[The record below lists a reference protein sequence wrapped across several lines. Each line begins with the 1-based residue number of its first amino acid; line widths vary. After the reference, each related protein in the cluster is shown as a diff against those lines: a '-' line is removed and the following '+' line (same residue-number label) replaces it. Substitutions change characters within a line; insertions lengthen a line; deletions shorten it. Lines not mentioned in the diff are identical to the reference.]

1 MSQEYTEDKE
11 VKLTKL
17 SSGRRLLE
25 AMLILCSLFAIWL
38 MAALLSFNPS
48 DPSWSQTAW
57 HEPIHNLG
65 GAPGA
70 WLADTLFFIF
80 GVMAYTIPVIIIGG
94 CWFAWRH
101 QENDEYID
109 YFAVS
114 LRLIGALALI
124 LTSCGLAA
132 INADDI
138 WYFASGGVIGSLL
151 STTLQPLL
159 HSSGGTIA
167 LLCIWAAGL
176 TLFTGWSWVSIAE
189 KLGGGILSVLTFA
202 SNRTRRDDT
211 WVDEGEYEDE
221 EEEYDDE
228 EAARPQESR
237 RARILR
243 GALARRKRLA
253 EKFTNPMG
261 RKTDAA
267 LFSGKRMDDGEE
279 VVQYSASG
287 APVAADDVLFS
298 GASAARPA
306 EDDVLF
312 SGASAVRPGDFDP
325 YDPLLNGHSIAEPV
339 SAAAAATAAP
349 QAWAESPVGHHGAA
363 PAYQPEAS
371 YPPQQAY
378 QPEPAPFQ
386 QAAYQP
392 PAGQTAPQAY
402 QPEPAPYQQPVY
414 DPRAGQP
421 APQAYQPEPA
431 PYQQPA
437 YDPYAGQPAPQAYQP
452 EPAPYQQPAYDP
464 HAGQPAPQAYQPEP
478 APYQQPAYDPY
489 AGQPAPQAYQPEP
502 APYQQPA
509 YDPYAG
515 QPAPQAYQPEPAP
528 YQQPAYDPHAGQ
540 PAPQAYQPEPAPY
553 QQPAYDPYAGQPA
566 PQAYQPE
573 PAPYQQPTYDPYA
586 GQPAPQTYQQPAYD
600 PHAGQ
605 PAPQTYQQPA
615 YDPHAGQPAP
625 QPYQPEPAAYQPQ
638 SAPVPPP
645 EPEPEVVQEEVKRPP
660 LYYFEEVEEKRAR
673 ERELLASW
681 YQPIPEP
688 ESPIATKP
696 LTPPTTASKPP
707 VETTVVS
714 AVAAGV
720 HQATAASGGAA
731 ATTSSTAASAA
742 ATPLFSPASSGP
754 RVQVK
759 EGIGPKLPRPNRV
772 RVPTRRELASYGIK
786 LPSQREAEQ
795 RARQAERDPHYD
807 DELLSDEEADAMEQ
821 DELARQFAATQQQR
835 YGHRWED
842 DNATDDDEA
851 DAAAEAEL
859 ARQFAA
865 TQQQRYAT
873 EQPPGANPFS
883 PADYEF
889 SPMKTLVN
897 DGPSE
902 PLFTP
907 TPEVQ
912 PQQPAQ
918 RYQQPAAAPQQ
929 GYQPAQHQPIHHQPV
944 PPQPQS
950 YPTASQPVQPQQPV
964 APQGHQPAAPAPQES
979 LIHPLLMRNGDSR
992 PLQKPTTPLPSL
1004 DLLTPPPSEVEPVDT
1019 FALEQM
1025 ARLVEAR
1032 LADFRIK
1039 ADVVNYSPGPVIT
1052 RFELNLAPGVKAA
1065 RISNLSRDLAR
1076 SLSTVAVRVVEVIP
1090 GKPYV
1095 GLELPNKKRQTVYLR
1110 EVLDNAKFRDN
1121 PSPLTV
1127 VLGKDIAGD
1136 PVVADLAKMPH
1147 LLVAGTTG
1155 SGKSVGVNAMILSM
1169 LYKAQPEDVRFIMI
1183 DPKMLE
1189 LSVYEG
1195 IPHLL
1200 TEVVTDMKDAANALR
1215 WSVNEMERRY
1225 KLMSALGV
1233 RNLAG
1238 YNEKI
1243 AEAARMGR
1251 PIPDPY
1257 WKPGDSMDAVHPVLE
1272 KLPYIVVLVDEFAD
1286 LMMTVGKKVEE
1297 LIARLAQKARA
1308 AGIHL
1313 VLATQ
1318 RPSVD
1323 VITGLI
1329 KANIPTRIAFTV
1341 SSKID
1346 SRTILDQGGA
1356 ESLLGMG
1363 DMLYSGPNSTTPV
1376 RVHGAFVRDQEVHA
1390 VVQDWKARG
1399 RPQYVD
1405 GITSDSESEGGGGGF
1420 DGGEELDPL
1429 FDQAVNF
1436 VTEKRKAS
1444 ISGVQRQFRIG
1455 YNRAARII
1463 EQMEAQGIV
1472 SEQGHNGNR
1481 EVLAPPPFE

>member
-1 MSQEYTEDKE
+1 
-11 VKLTKL
+11 
-17 SSGRRLLE
+17 
-25 AMLILCSLFAIWL
+25 
-38 MAALLSFNPS
+38 P
-48 DPSWSQTAW
+48 
-57 HEPIHNLG
+57 
-65 GAPGA
+65 
-70 WLADTLFFIF
+70 
-80 GVMAYTIPVIIIGG
+80 
-94 CWFAWRH
+94 
-101 QENDEYID
+101 
-109 YFAVS
+109 
-114 LRLIGALALI
+114 
-124 LTSCGLAA
+124 
-132 INADDI
+132 
-138 WYFASGGVIGSLL
+138 
-151 STTLQPLL
+151 
-159 HSSGGTIA
+159 
-167 LLCIWAAGL
+167 
-176 TLFTGWSWVSIAE
+176 
-189 KLGGGILSVLTFA
+189 
-202 SNRTRRDDT
+202 
-211 WVDEGEYEDE
+211 
-221 EEEYDDE
+221 
-228 EAARPQESR
+228 
-237 RARILR
+237 
-243 GALARRKRLA
+243 
-253 EKFTNPMG
+253 
-261 RKTDAA
+261 
-267 LFSGKRMDDGEE
+267 
-279 VVQYSASG
+279 
-287 APVAADDVLFS
+287 
-298 GASAARPA
+298 
-306 EDDVLF
+306 
-312 SGASAVRPGDFDP
+312 
-325 YDPLLNGHSIAEPV
+325 
-339 SAAAAATAAP
+339 
-349 QAWAESPVGHHGAA
+349 
-363 PAYQPEAS
+363 
-371 YPPQQAY
+371 
-378 QPEPAPFQ
+378 
-386 QAAYQP
+386 
-392 PAGQTAPQAY
+392 
-402 QPEPAPYQQPVY
+402 
-414 DPRAGQP
+414 
-421 APQAYQPEPA
+421 
-431 PYQQPA
+431 
-437 YDPYAGQPAPQAYQP
+437 
-452 EPAPYQQPAYDP
+452 
-464 HAGQPAPQAYQPEP
+464 
-478 APYQQPAYDPY
+478 
-489 AGQPAPQAYQPEP
+489 
-502 APYQQPA
+502 
-509 YDPYAG
+509 
-515 QPAPQAYQPEPAP
+515 
-528 YQQPAYDPHAGQ
+528 
-540 PAPQAYQPEPAPY
+540 
-553 QQPAYDPYAGQPA
+553 
-566 PQAYQPE
+566 
-573 PAPYQQPTYDPYA
+573 
-586 GQPAPQTYQQPAYD
+586 
-600 PHAGQ
+600 
-605 PAPQTYQQPA
+605 
-615 YDPHAGQPAP
+615 
-625 QPYQPEPAAYQPQ
+625 
-638 SAPVPPP
+638 
-645 EPEPEVVQEEVKRPP
+645 
-660 LYYFEEVEEKRAR
+660 
-673 ERELLASW
+673 
-681 YQPIPEP
+681 
-688 ESPIATKP
+688 
-696 LTPPTTASKPP
+696 
-707 VETTVVS
+707 
-714 AVAAGV
+714 
-720 HQATAASGGAA
+720 
-731 ATTSSTAASAA
+731 
-742 ATPLFSPASSGP
+742 
-754 RVQVK
+754 QVK
-759 EGIGPKLPRPNRV
+759 EGIGPQLPRPNRV

-786 LPSQREAEQ
+786 LPSQRIAEEKAREAERNQ
-795 RARQAERDPHYD
+795 YETGVQ
-807 DELLSDEEADAMEQ
+807 LTDEEIDAMHQ
-821 DELARQFAATQQQR
+821 DELARQFAQSQQHRYGETYQHDTQQA
-835 YGHRWED
+835 ED
-842 DNATDDDEA
+842 DDT
-851 DAAAEAEL
+851 AAEAEL

-865 TQQQRYAT
+865 SQQQRYSG
-873 EQPPGANPFS
+873 EQPAGAQPFS
-883 PADYEF
+883 LDDLDF
-889 SPMKTLVN
+889 SPMKVLV
-897 DGPSE
+897 DEGPHE

-907 TPEVQ
+907 GVMPESTPV
-912 PQQPAQ
+912 
-918 RYQQPAAAPQQ
+918 
-929 GYQPAQHQPIHHQPV
+929 
-944 PPQPQS
+944 
-950 YPTASQPVQPQQPV
+950 QQPV
-964 APQGHQPAAPAPQES
+964 APQPQYQQPVAPQPQYQQPQQPTAPQDS

-992 PLQKPTTPLPSL
+992 PLQRPTTPLPSL

-1110 EVLDNAKFRDN
+1110 EVLDNAKFREN

-1257 WKPGDSMDAVHPVLE
+1257 WKPGDSMDVQHPVLE

-1363 DMLYSGPNSTTPV
+1363 DMLYSGPNSTMPV

-1420 DGGEELDPL
+1420 DGGEELDAL

-1436 VTEKRKAS
+1436 VTQKRKAS

-1472 SEQGHNGNR
+1472 SAQGHNGNR

>member
-1 MSQEYTEDKE
+1 
-11 VKLTKL
+11 
-17 SSGRRLLE
+17 
-25 AMLILCSLFAIWL
+25 
-38 MAALLSFNPS
+38 
-48 DPSWSQTAW
+48 
-57 HEPIHNLG
+57 
-65 GAPGA
+65 
-70 WLADTLFFIF
+70 
-80 GVMAYTIPVIIIGG
+80 
-94 CWFAWRH
+94 
-101 QENDEYID
+101 
-109 YFAVS
+109 
-114 LRLIGALALI
+114 
-124 LTSCGLAA
+124 
-132 INADDI
+132 
-138 WYFASGGVIGSLL
+138 
-151 STTLQPLL
+151 
-159 HSSGGTIA
+159 
-167 LLCIWAAGL
+167 
-176 TLFTGWSWVSIAE
+176 
-189 KLGGGILSVLTFA
+189 
-202 SNRTRRDDT
+202 
-211 WVDEGEYEDE
+211 
-221 EEEYDDE
+221 
-228 EAARPQESR
+228 
-237 RARILR
+237 
-243 GALARRKRLA
+243 
-253 EKFTNPMG
+253 
-261 RKTDAA
+261 
-267 LFSGKRMDDGEE
+267 
-279 VVQYSASG
+279 
-287 APVAADDVLFS
+287 
-298 GASAARPA
+298 
-306 EDDVLF
+306 
-312 SGASAVRPGDFDP
+312 
-325 YDPLLNGHSIAEPV
+325 
-339 SAAAAATAAP
+339 
-349 QAWAESPVGHHGAA
+349 
-363 PAYQPEAS
+363 
-371 YPPQQAY
+371 
-378 QPEPAPFQ
+378 
-386 QAAYQP
+386 
-392 PAGQTAPQAY
+392 
-402 QPEPAPYQQPVY
+402 PYQQPT
-414 DPRAGQP
+414 
-421 APQAYQPEPA
+421 
-431 PYQQPA
+431 
-437 YDPYAGQPAPQAYQP
+437 YDPYAA
-452 EPAPYQQPAYDP
+452 
-464 HAGQPAPQAYQPEP
+464 
-478 APYQQPAYDPY
+478 
-489 AGQPAPQAYQPEP
+489 
-502 APYQQPA
+502 
-509 YDPYAG
+509 
-515 QPAPQAYQPEPAP
+515 
-528 YQQPAYDPHAGQ
+528 
-540 PAPQAYQPEPAPY
+540 
-553 QQPAYDPYAGQPA
+553 QPA

-573 PAPYQQPTYDPYA
+573 PAPYQQPTYDPHA
-586 GQPAPQTYQQPAYD
+586 AQPAPQ
-600 PHAGQ
+600 
-605 PAPQTYQQPA
+605 
-615 YDPHAGQPAP
+615 
-625 QPYQPEPAAYQPQ
+625 AYQPQ
-638 SAPVPPP
+638 SAPVPST
-645 EPEPEVVQEEVKRPP
+645 EPEPEVAPEEVKRPP

-696 LTPPTTASKPP
+696 LTPPASSSKPP

-731 ATTSSTAASAA
+731 ATTSATAASAA
-742 ATPLFSPASSGP
+742 AAPLFSPASSGP

-835 YGHRWED
+835 YRHRWED
-842 DNATDDDEA
+842 DNATDDDDA
-851 DAAAEAEL
+851 DTAAEAEL

-865 TQQQRYAT
+865 TQQQRYAA

-897 DGPSE
+897 EGPSE

-912 PQQPAQ
+912 PQQPALH
-918 RYQQPAAAPQQ
+918 YQQPAAAPQQ
-929 GYQPAQHQPIHHQPV
+929 GYQPAQHQPVHPQPV
-944 PPQPQS
+944 PPQPYQ
-950 YPTASQPVQPQQPV
+950 TAPQPVQQQQPV

-992 PLQKPTTPLPSL
+992 PLQRPTTPLPSL

-1429 FDQAVNF
+1429 FDQAVSF

>member
-11 VKLTKL
+11 VTLTKL

-25 AMLILCSLFAIWL
+25 ALLILIVLFAVWL

-65 GAPGA
+65 GMPGA

-80 GVMAYTIPVIIIGG
+80 GVMAYTIPVIIVGG

-101 QENDEYID
+101 QSSDEYID

-114 LRLIGALALI
+114 LRIIGVLALI
-124 LTSCGLAA
+124 LTCCGLAA

-167 LLCIWAAGL
+167 LLCVWAAGL
-176 TLFTGWSWVSIAE
+176 TLFTGWSWVTIAE
-189 KLGGGILSVLTFA
+189 KLGGWILNILTFA

-211 WVDEGEYEDE
+211 WVDEDEYEDDEEYEDE
-221 EEEYDDE
+221 NHGK
-228 EAARPQESR
+228 QHESR

-253 EKFTNPMG
+253 EKFINPMG
-261 RKTDAA
+261 RQTDAA
-267 LFSGKRMDDGEE
+267 LFSGKRMDDDEE
-279 VVQYSASG
+279 ITYTARG
-287 APVAADDVLFS
+287 VAADPDDVLFS
-298 GASAARPA
+298 GNRATQP
-306 EDDVLF
+306 EYDE
-312 SGASAVRPGDFDP
+312 
-325 YDPLLNGHSIAEPV
+325 YDPLLNGAPITEPV
-339 SAAAAATAAP
+339 AVAAAATTATQSWAAP
-349 QAWAESPVGHHGAA
+349 VEPVTQTPPVASVDVPPAQPTVAWQPVPGPQTGEPVIA
-363 PAYQPEAS
+363 PAPEG
-371 YPPQQAY
+371 YPQQPQYA
-378 QPEPAPFQ
+378 QPAVQYNEPL
-386 QAAYQP
+386 
-392 PAGQTAPQAY
+392 
-402 QPEPAPYQQPVY
+402 QQPVQPQQPY
-414 DPRAGQP
+414 YAPAAEQP
-421 APQAYQPEPA
+421 AQQPYYAPA
-431 PYQQPA
+431 PEQPVAGNAWQAEEQQSTF
-437 YDPYAGQPAPQAYQP
+437 APQSTYQT
-452 EPAPYQQPAYDP
+452 E
-464 HAGQPAPQAYQPEP
+464 
-478 APYQQPAYDPY
+478 
-489 AGQPAPQAYQPEP
+489 
-502 APYQQPA
+502 
-509 YDPYAG
+509 
-515 QPAPQAYQPEPAP
+515 
-528 YQQPAYDPHAGQ
+528 
-540 PAPQAYQPEPAPY
+540 
-553 QQPAYDPYAGQPA
+553 
-566 PQAYQPE
+566 
-573 PAPYQQPTYDPYA
+573 
-586 GQPAPQTYQQPAYD
+586 QTYQQPAAQE
-600 PHAGQ
+600 PL
-605 PAPQTYQQPA
+605 YQQP
-615 YDPHAGQPAP
+615 QPVEQ
-625 QPYQPEPAAYQPQ
+625 QP
-638 SAPVPPP
+638 VV
-645 EPEPEVVQEEVKRPP
+645 EPEPVVEETKPARPP

-673 ERELLASW
+673 EREQLAAW

-688 ESPIATKP
+688 VKEPEPVKSSLKAPSVA
-696 LTPPTTASKPP
+696 AVPP
-707 VETTVVS
+707 VEAAAAVS
-714 AVAAGV
+714 PL
-720 HQATAASGGAA
+720 ASGVKKATLATGAA
-731 ATTSSTAASAA
+731 ATVAA
-742 ATPLFSPASSGP
+742 PVFSLANSGGP
-754 RVQVK
+754 RPQVK
-759 EGIGPKLPRPNRV
+759 EGIGPQLPRPKRI

-786 LPSQREAEQ
+786 LPSQRAAEEKAREAQ
-795 RARQAERDPHYD
+795 RNQYDSGDQYND
-807 DELLSDEEADAMEQ
+807 DEIDAMQQ
-821 DELARQFAATQQQR
+821 DELARQFAQTQQQR
-835 YGHRWED
+835 YGEQYQHDVPVNAED
-842 DNATDDDEA
+842 A

-859 ARQFAA
+859 ARQFAQ
-865 TQQQRYAT
+865 TQQQRYSG
-873 EQPPGANPFS
+873 EQPAGANPFLL
-883 PADYEF
+883 DDFEF
-889 SPMKTLVN
+889 SPMKALLD
-897 DGPSE
+897 DGPHE

-907 TPEVQ
+907 IVEPVQ
-912 PQQPAQ
+912 
-918 RYQQPAAAPQQ
+918 
-929 GYQPAQHQPIHHQPV
+929 
-944 PPQPQS
+944 
-950 YPTASQPVQPQQPV
+950 QPQQPV
-964 APQGHQPAAPAPQES
+964 APQPQYQQPQQPVAPQQQYQQPQQPVAPQQQYQQPQQPVAPQPQDT
-979 LIHPLLMRNGDSR
+979 LLHPLLMRNGDSR
-992 PLQKPTTPLPSL
+992 PLHKPTTPLPSL

-1127 VLGKDIAGD
+1127 VLGKDIAGE

-1215 WSVNEMERRY
+1215 WCVNEMERRY

-1243 AEAARMGR
+1243 AEADRMMR

-1257 WKPGDSMDAVHPVLE
+1257 WKPGDSMDAQHPVLKKE
-1272 KLPYIVVLVDEFAD
+1272 PYIVVLVDEFAD

-1346 SRTILDQGGA
+1346 SRTILDQAGA

-1363 DMLYSGPNSTTPV
+1363 DMLYSGPNSTLPV

-1405 GITSDSESEGGGGGF
+1405 GITSDSESEGGAGGF
-1420 DGGEELDPL
+1420 DGAEELDPL
-1429 FDQAVNF
+1429 FDQAVQF

-1481 EVLAPPPFE
+1481 EVLAPPPFD

>member
-1 MSQEYTEDKE
+1 MSQEYTEDKD
-11 VKLTKL
+11 VTLTKL

-25 AMLILCSLFAIWL
+25 ALLILIALFAVWL

-80 GVMAYTIPVIIIGG
+80 GVMAYTIPVIIVGG

-101 QENDEYID
+101 QSTDDYID

-114 LRLIGALALI
+114 LRLIGVLALI

-159 HSSGGTIA
+159 HSSGGTIM

-189 KLGGGILSVLTFA
+189 KLGGWLLNILTFA

-211 WVDEGEYEDE
+211 WVDD
-221 EEEYDDE
+221 EEYDDE
-228 EAARPQESR
+228 YDEETDGVQRESR

-253 EKFTNPMG
+253 EKFSNPRG
-261 RKTDAA
+261 RQTDAA
-267 LFSGKRMDDGEE
+267 LFSGKRMDDDEDI
-279 VVQYSASG
+279 QYSARG
-287 APVAADDVLFS
+287 VAADPDDVLFS
-298 GASAARPA
+298 GNRATQP
-306 EDDVLF
+306 EYDE
-312 SGASAVRPGDFDP
+312 
-325 YDPLLNGHSIAEPV
+325 YDPLLNGHSVTEPV
-339 SAAAAATAAP
+339 AAAAAATAVTQTWAASADPIMQTPPMPGAEPVVAQPTVEWQPVPGPQTGEPVIAPAPEGYQPHPQYAQPQEAQSAPWQQPVPVASAP
-349 QAWAESPVGHHGAA
+349 QYAATPATAAEYDSLA
-363 PAYQPEAS
+363 PQETQPQWQAPDAEQHWQPE
-371 YPPQQAY
+371 PTHQPTPVY
-378 QPEPAPFQ
+378 QPEPI
-386 QAAYQP
+386 AAEPSHMP
-392 PAGQTAPQAY
+392 PPVI
-402 QPEPAPYQQPVY
+402 EQPV
-414 DPRAGQP
+414 A
-421 APQAYQPEPA
+421 
-431 PYQQPA
+431 
-437 YDPYAGQPAPQAYQP
+437 
-452 EPAPYQQPAYDP
+452 
-464 HAGQPAPQAYQPEP
+464 
-478 APYQQPAYDPY
+478 
-489 AGQPAPQAYQPEP
+489 
-502 APYQQPA
+502 
-509 YDPYAG
+509 
-515 QPAPQAYQPEPAP
+515 
-528 YQQPAYDPHAGQ
+528 
-540 PAPQAYQPEPAPY
+540 
-553 QQPAYDPYAGQPA
+553 
-566 PQAYQPE
+566 
-573 PAPYQQPTYDPYA
+573 T
-586 GQPAPQTYQQPAYD
+586 
-600 PHAGQ
+600 
-605 PAPQTYQQPA
+605 
-615 YDPHAGQPAP
+615 
-625 QPYQPEPAAYQPQ
+625 
-638 SAPVPPP
+638 
-645 EPEPEVVQEEVKRPP
+645 EPEPVIEETRPARPP

-673 ERELLASW
+673 EREQLAAW

-688 ESPIATKP
+688 VKENVPVKP
-696 LTPPTTASKPP
+696 TVSVAPSIPP
-707 VETTVVS
+707 VE
-714 AVAAGV
+714 AVAA
-720 HQATAASGGAA
+720 AASLDAGIKSGALAAGAA
-731 ATTSSTAASAA
+731 AAAPAFGL
-742 ATPLFSPASSGP
+742 ATGGAP
-754 RVQVK
+754 RPQVK
-759 EGIGPKLPRPNRV
+759 EGIGPQLPRPNRV

-786 LPSQREAEQ
+786 LPSQRIAEEKAREAERNQ
-795 RARQAERDPHYD
+795 YETGAQ
-807 DELLSDEEADAMEQ
+807 LTDEEIDAMHQ
-821 DELARQFAATQQQR
+821 DELARQFAQSQQHRYGETYQHDTQQA
-835 YGHRWED
+835 ED
-842 DNATDDDEA
+842 DDT
-851 DAAAEAEL
+851 AAEAEL

-865 TQQQRYAT
+865 SQQQRYSG
-873 EQPPGANPFS
+873 EQPAGAQPFS
-883 PADYEF
+883 LDDLDF
-889 SPMKTLVN
+889 SPMKVLV
-897 DGPSE
+897 DEGPHE

-907 TPEVQ
+907 RVMPESTPV
-912 PQQPAQ
+912 QQPVA
-918 RYQQPAAAPQQ
+918 
-929 GYQPAQHQPIHHQPV
+929 
-944 PPQPQS
+944 PQPQ
-950 YPTASQPVQPQQPV
+950 YQQPQQPV
-964 APQGHQPAAPAPQES
+964 APQPQYQQPQQPVAPQPQYQQPQQPVAPQPQYQQPQQPVAPQPQYQQPQQPTAPQPQYQQPQQPTAPQDS

-992 PLQKPTTPLPSL
+992 PLQRPTTPLPSL

-1110 EVLDNAKFRDN
+1110 EVLDNAKFREN

-1257 WKPGDSMDAVHPVLE
+1257 WKPGDSMDVQHPVLE

-1363 DMLYSGPNSTTPV
+1363 DMLYSGPNSTMPV

-1420 DGGEELDPL
+1420 DGGEELDAL

-1436 VTEKRKAS
+1436 VTQKRKAS

-1472 SEQGHNGNR
+1472 SAQGHNGNR

>member
-11 VKLTKL
+11 VTLTKL

-25 AMLILCSLFAIWL
+25 ALLILIVLFAVWL

-65 GAPGA
+65 GMPGA

-80 GVMAYTIPVIIIGG
+80 GVMAYTIPVIIVGG

-101 QENDEYID
+101 QSSDEYID

-114 LRLIGALALI
+114 LRIIGVLALI

-167 LLCIWAAGL
+167 LLCVWAAGL
-176 TLFTGWSWVSIAE
+176 TLFTGWSWVTIAE
-189 KLGGGILSVLTFA
+189 KLGGWILNILTFA

-211 WVDEGEYEDE
+211 WVDEDEYEDDEEYEDE
-221 EEEYDDE
+221 NHGK
-228 EAARPQESR
+228 QHESR

-253 EKFTNPMG
+253 EKFINPMG
-261 RKTDAA
+261 RQTDAA
-267 LFSGKRMDDGEE
+267 LFSGKRMDDDEE
-279 VVQYSASG
+279 ITYTARG
-287 APVAADDVLFS
+287 VAADPDDVLFS
-298 GASAARPA
+298 GNRATQP
-306 EDDVLF
+306 EYDE
-312 SGASAVRPGDFDP
+312 
-325 YDPLLNGHSIAEPV
+325 YDPLLNGAPITEPV
-339 SAAAAATAAP
+339 AVAAAATTATQSWAAP
-349 QAWAESPVGHHGAA
+349 VEPVTQTPPVASVDVPPSQPTVAWQPVPGPQTGEPVIA
-363 PAYQPEAS
+363 PAPEG
-371 YPPQQAY
+371 YPQQSQYA
-378 QPEPAPFQ
+378 QPAVQYNEPL
-386 QAAYQP
+386 
-392 PAGQTAPQAY
+392 
-402 QPEPAPYQQPVY
+402 QQPVQPQQPY
-414 DPRAGQP
+414 YAPAAEQP
-421 APQAYQPEPA
+421 AQQPYYAPAAEQPVQQPYYATAPEQPAQQPYYAPA
-431 PYQQPA
+431 PEQPVAGNAWQAEEQQSTF
-437 YDPYAGQPAPQAYQP
+437 APQSTYQT
-452 EPAPYQQPAYDP
+452 E
-464 HAGQPAPQAYQPEP
+464 
-478 APYQQPAYDPY
+478 
-489 AGQPAPQAYQPEP
+489 
-502 APYQQPA
+502 
-509 YDPYAG
+509 
-515 QPAPQAYQPEPAP
+515 
-528 YQQPAYDPHAGQ
+528 
-540 PAPQAYQPEPAPY
+540 
-553 QQPAYDPYAGQPA
+553 
-566 PQAYQPE
+566 
-573 PAPYQQPTYDPYA
+573 
-586 GQPAPQTYQQPAYD
+586 QTYQQPAAQE
-600 PHAGQ
+600 PL
-605 PAPQTYQQPA
+605 YQQPQSVEQ
-615 YDPHAGQPAP
+615 QP
-625 QPYQPEPAAYQPQ
+625 
-638 SAPVPPP
+638 VV
-645 EPEPEVVQEEVKRPP
+645 EPEPVVEETKPARPP

-673 ERELLASW
+673 EREQLAAW

-688 ESPIATKP
+688 VKEPEPIKSSLKAP
-696 LTPPTTASKPP
+696 SVAAVPP
-707 VETTVVS
+707 VEAAAAVS
-714 AVAAGV
+714 PL
-720 HQATAASGGAA
+720 ASGVKKATLATGAA
-731 ATTSSTAASAA
+731 ATVAA
-742 ATPLFSPASSGP
+742 PVFSLANSGGP
-754 RVQVK
+754 RPQVK
-759 EGIGPKLPRPNRV
+759 EGIGPQLPRPKRI

-786 LPSQREAEQ
+786 LPSQRAAEEKAREAQ
-795 RARQAERDPHYD
+795 RNQYDSGDQYND
-807 DELLSDEEADAMEQ
+807 DEIDAMQ
-821 DELARQFAATQQQR
+821 LDELARQFAQTQQQR
-835 YGHRWED
+835 YGEQYQHDVPVNAED
-842 DNATDDDEA
+842 A

-859 ARQFAA
+859 ARQFAQ
-865 TQQQRYAT
+865 TQQQRYSG
-873 EQPPGANPFS
+873 EQPAGANPFS
-883 PADYEF
+883 LDDFEF
-889 SPMKTLVN
+889 SPMKALLD
-897 DGPSE
+897 DGPHE

-907 TPEVQ
+907 IVEPVQ
-912 PQQPAQ
+912 
-918 RYQQPAAAPQQ
+918 
-929 GYQPAQHQPIHHQPV
+929 
-944 PPQPQS
+944 
-950 YPTASQPVQPQQPV
+950 QPQQPV
-964 APQGHQPAAPAPQES
+964 APQQQYQQPQQPVPPQQQYQQPQQPVAPQPQYQQPQQQVAPQPQYQQPQQPVAPQPQYQQPQQPVAPQPQYQQPQQPVAPQQQDT
-979 LIHPLLMRNGDSR
+979 LLHPLLMRNGDSR
-992 PLQKPTTPLPSL
+992 PLHKPTTPLPSL

-1127 VLGKDIAGD
+1127 VLGKDIAGE

-1215 WSVNEMERRY
+1215 WCVNEMERRY

-1243 AEAARMGR
+1243 AEADRMMR

-1257 WKPGDSMDAVHPVLE
+1257 WKPGDSMDAQHPVLKKE
-1272 KLPYIVVLVDEFAD
+1272 PYIVVLVDEFAD

-1346 SRTILDQGGA
+1346 SRTILDQAGA

-1363 DMLYSGPNSTTPV
+1363 DMLYSGPNSTLPV

-1405 GITSDSESEGGGGGF
+1405 GITSDSESEGGAGGF
-1420 DGGEELDPL
+1420 DGAEELDPL
-1429 FDQAVNF
+1429 FDQAVQF

-1481 EVLAPPPFE
+1481 EVLAPPPFD

>member
-11 VKLTKL
+11 VTLTKL

-25 AMLILCSLFAIWL
+25 ALLILIVLFAVWL

-65 GAPGA
+65 GMPGA

-80 GVMAYTIPVIIIGG
+80 GVMAYTIPVIIVGG

-101 QENDEYID
+101 QSSDEYID

-114 LRLIGALALI
+114 LRIIGVLALI

-167 LLCIWAAGL
+167 LLCVWAAGL
-176 TLFTGWSWVSIAE
+176 TLFTGWSWVTIAE
-189 KLGGGILSVLTFA
+189 KLGGWILNILTFA

-211 WVDEGEYEDE
+211 WVDEDEYEDDEEYEDE
-221 EEEYDDE
+221 NHGK
-228 EAARPQESR
+228 QHESR

-253 EKFTNPMG
+253 EKFINPMG
-261 RKTDAA
+261 RQTDAA
-267 LFSGKRMDDGEE
+267 LFSGKRMDDEE
-279 VVQYSASG
+279 EITYTARG
-287 APVAADDVLFS
+287 VAADPDDVLFS
-298 GASAARPA
+298 GNRATQP
-306 EDDVLF
+306 EYDE
-312 SGASAVRPGDFDP
+312 
-325 YDPLLNGHSIAEPV
+325 YDPLLNGAPITEPV
-339 SAAAAATAAP
+339 AVAAAATTATQSWAAP
-349 QAWAESPVGHHGAA
+349 VEPVTQTPPVASVDVPPTQPTVAWQPVPGPQTGEPVIA
-363 PAYQPEAS
+363 PAPEG
-371 YPPQQAY
+371 YPQQSQYA
-378 QPEPAPFQ
+378 QPAVQYNEPL
-386 QAAYQP
+386 
-392 PAGQTAPQAY
+392 
-402 QPEPAPYQQPVY
+402 QQPVQPQQPY
-414 DPRAGQP
+414 YAPAAEQPVQQPYYAPAAEQPVQQPYYAP
-421 APQAYQPEPA
+421 APEQPVAGNAWQAEE
-431 PYQQPA
+431 QQSTF
-437 YDPYAGQPAPQAYQP
+437 APQSTYQT
-452 EPAPYQQPAYDP
+452 E
-464 HAGQPAPQAYQPEP
+464 
-478 APYQQPAYDPY
+478 
-489 AGQPAPQAYQPEP
+489 
-502 APYQQPA
+502 
-509 YDPYAG
+509 
-515 QPAPQAYQPEPAP
+515 
-528 YQQPAYDPHAGQ
+528 
-540 PAPQAYQPEPAPY
+540 
-553 QQPAYDPYAGQPA
+553 
-566 PQAYQPE
+566 
-573 PAPYQQPTYDPYA
+573 
-586 GQPAPQTYQQPAYD
+586 QTYQQPAAQE
-600 PHAGQ
+600 PL
-605 PAPQTYQQPA
+605 YQQP
-615 YDPHAGQPAP
+615 QPVEQ
-625 QPYQPEPAAYQPQ
+625 QP
-638 SAPVPPP
+638 VV
-645 EPEPEVVQEEVKRPP
+645 EPEPVIEETKPTRPP

-673 ERELLASW
+673 EREQLAAW

-688 ESPIATKP
+688 VKEPEPIKSSLKAP
-696 LTPPTTASKPP
+696 SVAAVPP
-707 VETTVVS
+707 VEAAAAVS
-714 AVAAGV
+714 PL
-720 HQATAASGGAA
+720 ASGVKKATLATGAA
-731 ATTSSTAASAA
+731 ATVAA
-742 ATPLFSPASSGP
+742 PVFSLANSGGP
-754 RVQVK
+754 RPQVK
-759 EGIGPKLPRPNRV
+759 EGIGPQLPRPKRI

-786 LPSQREAEQ
+786 LPSQRAAEEKAREAQ
-795 RARQAERDPHYD
+795 RNQYDSGDQYND
-807 DELLSDEEADAMEQ
+807 DEIDAMQQ
-821 DELARQFAATQQQR
+821 DELARQFAQTQQQR
-835 YGHRWED
+835 YGEQYQHD
-842 DNATDDDEA
+842 VPVNTVDA

-859 ARQFAA
+859 ARQFAQ
-865 TQQQRYAT
+865 TQQQRYSG
-873 EQPPGANPFS
+873 EQPAGANPFS
-883 PADYEF
+883 LDDFEF
-889 SPMKTLVN
+889 SPMKALLD
-897 DGPSE
+897 DGPHE

-907 TPEVQ
+907 IVEPVQ
-912 PQQPAQ
+912 
-918 RYQQPAAAPQQ
+918 
-929 GYQPAQHQPIHHQPV
+929 
-944 PPQPQS
+944 
-950 YPTASQPVQPQQPV
+950 QPQQPV
-964 APQGHQPAAPAPQES
+964 APQPQYQQPQYQQPQQPVAQQPQYQQPQQPVVPQPQDT
-979 LIHPLLMRNGDSR
+979 LLHPLLMRNGDSR
-992 PLQKPTTPLPSL
+992 PLHKPTTPLPSL

-1127 VLGKDIAGD
+1127 VLGKDIAGE

-1215 WSVNEMERRY
+1215 WCVNEMERRY

-1243 AEAARMGR
+1243 AEADRMMR

-1257 WKPGDSMDAVHPVLE
+1257 WKPGDSMDAQHPVLKKE
-1272 KLPYIVVLVDEFAD
+1272 PYIVVLVDEFAD

-1346 SRTILDQGGA
+1346 SRTILDQAGA

-1363 DMLYSGPNSTTPV
+1363 DMLYSGPNSTLPV

-1405 GITSDSESEGGGGGF
+1405 GITSDSESEGGVGGF
-1420 DGGEELDPL
+1420 DGAEELDPL
-1429 FDQAVNF
+1429 FDQAVQF

-1481 EVLAPPPFE
+1481 EVLAPPPFD

>member
-1 MSQEYTEDKE
+1 MSQEYTEDKD
-11 VKLTKL
+11 VTLTKL

-25 AMLILCSLFAIWL
+25 ALLILIALFAVWL

-80 GVMAYTIPVIIIGG
+80 GVMAYTIPVIIVGG

-101 QENDEYID
+101 QSTDDYID

-114 LRLIGALALI
+114 LRLIGVLALI

-159 HSSGGTIA
+159 HSSGGTIM

-189 KLGGGILSVLTFA
+189 KLGGWLLNILTFA

-211 WVDEGEYEDE
+211 WVDD
-221 EEEYDDE
+221 EEYDDE
-228 EAARPQESR
+228 YDEETDGVQRESR

-253 EKFTNPMG
+253 EKFSNPRG
-261 RKTDAA
+261 RQTDAA
-267 LFSGKRMDDGEE
+267 LFSGKRMDDDEDI
-279 VVQYSASG
+279 QYSARG
-287 APVAADDVLFS
+287 VAADPDGALFS
-298 GASAARPA
+298 GNRATQP
-306 EDDVLF
+306 EYDE
-312 SGASAVRPGDFDP
+312 
-325 YDPLLNGHSIAEPV
+325 YDPLLNGHSVTEPV
-339 SAAAAATAAP
+339 AAAAAATAVTQTWAASADPIMQTPPMPGAEPVVAQPTVEWQPVPGPQTGEPVIAPAPEGYQPHPQYAQPQEAQSAPWQQPVPVASAP
-349 QAWAESPVGHHGAA
+349 QYAATPATAAEYDSLA
-363 PAYQPEAS
+363 PQETQPQWQAPDAEQHWQPE
-371 YPPQQAY
+371 PTHQPEPVY
-378 QPEPAPFQ
+378 QPEPI
-386 QAAYQP
+386 AAEPSHMP
-392 PAGQTAPQAY
+392 PPVI
-402 QPEPAPYQQPVY
+402 EQPV
-414 DPRAGQP
+414 A
-421 APQAYQPEPA
+421 
-431 PYQQPA
+431 
-437 YDPYAGQPAPQAYQP
+437 
-452 EPAPYQQPAYDP
+452 
-464 HAGQPAPQAYQPEP
+464 
-478 APYQQPAYDPY
+478 
-489 AGQPAPQAYQPEP
+489 
-502 APYQQPA
+502 
-509 YDPYAG
+509 
-515 QPAPQAYQPEPAP
+515 
-528 YQQPAYDPHAGQ
+528 
-540 PAPQAYQPEPAPY
+540 
-553 QQPAYDPYAGQPA
+553 
-566 PQAYQPE
+566 
-573 PAPYQQPTYDPYA
+573 T
-586 GQPAPQTYQQPAYD
+586 
-600 PHAGQ
+600 
-605 PAPQTYQQPA
+605 
-615 YDPHAGQPAP
+615 
-625 QPYQPEPAAYQPQ
+625 
-638 SAPVPPP
+638 
-645 EPEPEVVQEEVKRPP
+645 EPEPNTEETRPARPP

-673 ERELLASW
+673 EREQLAAW

-688 ESPIATKP
+688 VKENVPVKSTVSVAPSI
-696 LTPPTTASKPP
+696 PP
-707 VETTVVS
+707 VE
-714 AVAAGV
+714 AVAA
-720 HQATAASGGAA
+720 AASLDAGIKSGALAAGAA
-731 ATTSSTAASAA
+731 AAAPAFSL
-742 ATPLFSPASSGP
+742 ATGGAP
-754 RVQVK
+754 RPQVK
-759 EGIGPKLPRPNRV
+759 EGIGPQLPRPNRV

-786 LPSQREAEQ
+786 LPSQRIAEEKAREAERNQ
-795 RARQAERDPHYD
+795 YETGAQ
-807 DELLSDEEADAMEQ
+807 LTDEEIDAMHQ
-821 DELARQFAATQQQR
+821 DELARQFAQSQQHRYGETYQHDTQQA
-835 YGHRWED
+835 ED
-842 DNATDDDEA
+842 DDT
-851 DAAAEAEL
+851 AAEAEL

-865 TQQQRYAT
+865 SQQQRYSG
-873 EQPPGANPFS
+873 EQPAGAQPFS
-883 PADYEF
+883 LDDLDF
-889 SPMKTLVN
+889 SPMKVLV
-897 DGPSE
+897 DEGPHE

-907 TPEVQ
+907 GVMPESTPV
-912 PQQPAQ
+912 QQPVA
-918 RYQQPAAAPQQ
+918 
-929 GYQPAQHQPIHHQPV
+929 
-944 PPQPQS
+944 PQPQ
-950 YPTASQPVQPQQPV
+950 YQQPQQPV
-964 APQGHQPAAPAPQES
+964 APQPQYQQPQQPTAPQDS

-992 PLQKPTTPLPSL
+992 PLQRPTTPLPSL

-1110 EVLDNAKFRDN
+1110 EVLDNAKFREN

-1257 WKPGDSMDAVHPVLE
+1257 WKPGDSMDVQHPVLE

-1363 DMLYSGPNSTTPV
+1363 DMLYSGPNSTMPV

-1420 DGGEELDPL
+1420 DGGEELDAL

-1436 VTEKRKAS
+1436 VTQKRKAS

-1472 SEQGHNGNR
+1472 SAQGHNGNR

>member
-1 MSQEYTEDKE
+1 MSQEYTEDKD
-11 VKLTKL
+11 VTLTKL

-25 AMLILCSLFAIWL
+25 ALLILIALFAVWL

-80 GVMAYTIPVIIIGG
+80 GVMAYTIPVIIVGG

-101 QENDEYID
+101 QSTDDYID

-114 LRLIGALALI
+114 LRLIGVLALI

-159 HSSGGTIA
+159 HSSGGTIM

-189 KLGGGILSVLTFA
+189 KLGGWLLNILTFA

-211 WVDEGEYEDE
+211 WVDD
-221 EEEYDDE
+221 EEYDDE
-228 EAARPQESR
+228 YDEETDGVQRESR

-253 EKFTNPMG
+253 EKFSNPRG
-261 RKTDAA
+261 RQTDAA
-267 LFSGKRMDDGEE
+267 LFSGKRMDDDEDI
-279 VVQYSASG
+279 QYSARG
-287 APVAADDVLFS
+287 VAADPDDVLFS
-298 GASAARPA
+298 GNRATQP
-306 EDDVLF
+306 EYDE
-312 SGASAVRPGDFDP
+312 
-325 YDPLLNGHSIAEPV
+325 YDPLLNGHSVTEPV
-339 SAAAAATAAP
+339 AAAAAATAVTQTWAASADPIMQTPPMPGAEPVVAQPTVEWQPVPGPQTGEPVIAPAPEGYQPHPQYAQPQEAQSAPWQQPVPVASAP
-349 QAWAESPVGHHGAA
+349 QYAATPATAAEYDSLA
-363 PAYQPEAS
+363 PQETQPQWQAPDAEQHWQPE
-371 YPPQQAY
+371 PTHQPTPVY
-378 QPEPAPFQ
+378 QPEPI
-386 QAAYQP
+386 AAEPSHMP
-392 PAGQTAPQAY
+392 PPVI
-402 QPEPAPYQQPVY
+402 EQPV
-414 DPRAGQP
+414 A
-421 APQAYQPEPA
+421 
-431 PYQQPA
+431 
-437 YDPYAGQPAPQAYQP
+437 
-452 EPAPYQQPAYDP
+452 
-464 HAGQPAPQAYQPEP
+464 
-478 APYQQPAYDPY
+478 
-489 AGQPAPQAYQPEP
+489 
-502 APYQQPA
+502 
-509 YDPYAG
+509 
-515 QPAPQAYQPEPAP
+515 
-528 YQQPAYDPHAGQ
+528 
-540 PAPQAYQPEPAPY
+540 
-553 QQPAYDPYAGQPA
+553 
-566 PQAYQPE
+566 
-573 PAPYQQPTYDPYA
+573 T
-586 GQPAPQTYQQPAYD
+586 
-600 PHAGQ
+600 
-605 PAPQTYQQPA
+605 
-615 YDPHAGQPAP
+615 
-625 QPYQPEPAAYQPQ
+625 
-638 SAPVPPP
+638 
-645 EPEPEVVQEEVKRPP
+645 EPEPVIEETRPARPP

-673 ERELLASW
+673 EREQLAAW

-688 ESPIATKP
+688 VKENVPVKP
-696 LTPPTTASKPP
+696 TVSVAPSIPP
-707 VETTVVS
+707 VE
-714 AVAAGV
+714 AVAA
-720 HQATAASGGAA
+720 AASLDAGIKSGALAAGAA
-731 ATTSSTAASAA
+731 AAAPAFGL
-742 ATPLFSPASSGP
+742 ATGGAP
-754 RVQVK
+754 RPQVK
-759 EGIGPKLPRPNRV
+759 EGIGPQLPRPNRV

-786 LPSQREAEQ
+786 LPSQRIAEEKAREAERNQ
-795 RARQAERDPHYD
+795 YETGAQ
-807 DELLSDEEADAMEQ
+807 LTDEEIDAMHQ
-821 DELARQFAATQQQR
+821 DELARQFAQSQQHRYGETYQHDTQQA
-835 YGHRWED
+835 ED
-842 DNATDDDEA
+842 DDT
-851 DAAAEAEL
+851 AAEAEL

-865 TQQQRYAT
+865 SQQQRYSG
-873 EQPPGANPFS
+873 EQPAGAQPFS
-883 PADYEF
+883 LDDLDF
-889 SPMKTLVN
+889 SPMKVLV
-897 DGPSE
+897 DEGPHE

-907 TPEVQ
+907 SVMPESTPV
-912 PQQPAQ
+912 QQPVA
-918 RYQQPAAAPQQ
+918 
-929 GYQPAQHQPIHHQPV
+929 
-944 PPQPQS
+944 PQPQ
-950 YPTASQPVQPQQPV
+950 YQQPQQPV
-964 APQGHQPAAPAPQES
+964 APQPQYQQPQQPVAPQPQYQQPQQPIAPQPQYQQPQQPVAPQPQYQQPQQPVAPQPQYQQPQQPTAPQPQYQQPQQPVAPQPQYQQPQQPTAPQDS

-992 PLQKPTTPLPSL
+992 PLQRPTTPLPSL

-1110 EVLDNAKFRDN
+1110 EVLDNAKFREN

-1136 PVVADLAKMPH
+1136 LVVADLAKMPH

-1243 AEAARMGR
+1243 AEAALMGR

-1257 WKPGDSMDAVHPVLE
+1257 WKPGDSMDVQHPVLE

-1363 DMLYSGPNSTTPV
+1363 DMLYSGPNSTMPV

-1420 DGGEELDPL
+1420 DGGEELDAL

-1436 VTEKRKAS
+1436 VTQKRKAS

-1472 SEQGHNGNR
+1472 SAQGHNGNR

>member
-11 VKLTKL
+11 VTLTKL

-25 AMLILCSLFAIWL
+25 ALLILIVLFAVWL

-65 GAPGA
+65 GMPGA

-80 GVMAYTIPVIIIGG
+80 GVMAYTIPVIIVGG

-101 QENDEYID
+101 QSSDEYID

-114 LRLIGALALI
+114 LRIIGVLALI

-167 LLCIWAAGL
+167 LLCVWAAGL
-176 TLFTGWSWVSIAE
+176 TLFTGWSWVTIAE
-189 KLGGGILSVLTFA
+189 KLGGWILNILTFA

-211 WVDEGEYEDE
+211 WVDEDEYEDDEEYEDE
-221 EEEYDDE
+221 NHGK
-228 EAARPQESR
+228 QHESR

-253 EKFTNPMG
+253 EKFINPMG
-261 RKTDAA
+261 RQTDAA
-267 LFSGKRMDDGEE
+267 LFSGKRMDDDEE
-279 VVQYSASG
+279 ITYTARG
-287 APVAADDVLFS
+287 VAADPDDVLFS
-298 GASAARPA
+298 GNRATQP
-306 EDDVLF
+306 EYDE
-312 SGASAVRPGDFDP
+312 
-325 YDPLLNGHSIAEPV
+325 YDPLLNGAPITEPV
-339 SAAAAATAAP
+339 AVAAASTTATQSWAAP
-349 QAWAESPVGHHGAA
+349 VEPVTQTPPVASVDVPPSQPTVAWQPVPGPQTGEPVIA
-363 PAYQPEAS
+363 PAPEG
-371 YPPQQAY
+371 YPQQSQYA
-378 QPEPAPFQ
+378 QPAVQYNESL
-386 QAAYQP
+386 
-392 PAGQTAPQAY
+392 
-402 QPEPAPYQQPVY
+402 QQPVQPQQSY
-414 DPRAGQP
+414 YAPAAEQP
-421 APQAYQPEPA
+421 AQQPYYAPAAEQPVQQPYYATAPEQPAQQPYYAPA
-431 PYQQPA
+431 PEQPVAGNAWQAEEQQSTF
-437 YDPYAGQPAPQAYQP
+437 APQSTYQT
-452 EPAPYQQPAYDP
+452 E
-464 HAGQPAPQAYQPEP
+464 
-478 APYQQPAYDPY
+478 
-489 AGQPAPQAYQPEP
+489 
-502 APYQQPA
+502 
-509 YDPYAG
+509 
-515 QPAPQAYQPEPAP
+515 
-528 YQQPAYDPHAGQ
+528 
-540 PAPQAYQPEPAPY
+540 
-553 QQPAYDPYAGQPA
+553 
-566 PQAYQPE
+566 
-573 PAPYQQPTYDPYA
+573 
-586 GQPAPQTYQQPAYD
+586 QTYQQPAAQE
-600 PHAGQ
+600 PL
-605 PAPQTYQQPA
+605 YQQPQSVEQ
-615 YDPHAGQPAP
+615 QP
-625 QPYQPEPAAYQPQ
+625 
-638 SAPVPPP
+638 VV
-645 EPEPEVVQEEVKRPP
+645 EPEPVVEETKPARPP

-673 ERELLASW
+673 EREQLAAW

-688 ESPIATKP
+688 VKEPEPIKSSLKAP
-696 LTPPTTASKPP
+696 SVAAVPP
-707 VETTVVS
+707 VEAAAAVS
-714 AVAAGV
+714 PL
-720 HQATAASGGAA
+720 ASGVKKATLATGAA
-731 ATTSSTAASAA
+731 ATVAA
-742 ATPLFSPASSGP
+742 PVFSLANSGGP
-754 RVQVK
+754 RPQVK
-759 EGIGPKLPRPNRV
+759 EGIGPQLPRPKRI

-786 LPSQREAEQ
+786 LPSQRAAEEKAREAQ
-795 RARQAERDPHYD
+795 RNQYDSGDQYND
-807 DELLSDEEADAMEQ
+807 DEIDAMQQ
-821 DELARQFAATQQQR
+821 DELARQFAQTQQQR
-835 YGHRWED
+835 YGEQYQHDVPVNAED
-842 DNATDDDEA
+842 A

-859 ARQFAA
+859 ARQFAQ
-865 TQQQRYAT
+865 TQQQRYSG
-873 EQPPGANPFS
+873 EQPAGANPFS
-883 PADYEF
+883 LDDFEF
-889 SPMKTLVN
+889 SPMKALLD
-897 DGPSE
+897 DGPHE

-907 TPEVQ
+907 IVEPVQ
-912 PQQPAQ
+912 
-918 RYQQPAAAPQQ
+918 
-929 GYQPAQHQPIHHQPV
+929 
-944 PPQPQS
+944 
-950 YPTASQPVQPQQPV
+950 QPQQPV
-964 APQGHQPAAPAPQES
+964 APQQQYQQPQQPVPPQQQYQQPQQPVAPQQQYQQPQQQVAPQPQYQQPQQPVAPQPQYQQPQQPVAPQPQYQQPQQPVAPQQQDT
-979 LIHPLLMRNGDSR
+979 LLHPLLMRNGDSR
-992 PLQKPTTPLPSL
+992 PLHKPTTPLPSL

-1127 VLGKDIAGD
+1127 VLGKDIAGE

-1215 WSVNEMERRY
+1215 WCVNEMERRY

-1243 AEAARMGR
+1243 AEADRMMR

-1257 WKPGDSMDAVHPVLE
+1257 WKPGDSMDAQHPVLKKE
-1272 KLPYIVVLVDEFAD
+1272 PYIVVLVDEFAD

-1346 SRTILDQGGA
+1346 SRTILDQAGA

-1363 DMLYSGPNSTTPV
+1363 DMLYSGPNSTLPV

-1405 GITSDSESEGGGGGF
+1405 GITSDSESEGGAGGF
-1420 DGGEELDPL
+1420 DGAEELDPL
-1429 FDQAVNF
+1429 FDQAVQF

-1481 EVLAPPPFE
+1481 EVLAPPPFD

>member
-11 VKLTKL
+11 VTLTKL

-25 AMLILCSLFAIWL
+25 ALLILIVLFAVWL

-65 GAPGA
+65 GMPGA

-80 GVMAYTIPVIIIGG
+80 GVMAYTIPVIIVGG

-101 QENDEYID
+101 QSSDEYID

-114 LRLIGALALI
+114 LRIIGVLALI

-167 LLCIWAAGL
+167 LLCVWAAGL
-176 TLFTGWSWVSIAE
+176 TLFTGWSWVTIAE
-189 KLGGGILSVLTFA
+189 KLGGWILNILTFA

-211 WVDEGEYEDE
+211 WVDEDEYEDDEEYEDE
-221 EEEYDDE
+221 NHGK
-228 EAARPQESR
+228 QHESR

-253 EKFTNPMG
+253 EKFINPMG
-261 RKTDAA
+261 RQTDAA
-267 LFSGKRMDDGEE
+267 LFSGKRMDDDEE
-279 VVQYSASG
+279 ITYTARG
-287 APVAADDVLFS
+287 VAADPDDVLFS
-298 GASAARPA
+298 GNRATQP
-306 EDDVLF
+306 EYDE
-312 SGASAVRPGDFDP
+312 
-325 YDPLLNGHSIAEPV
+325 YDPLLNGAPITEPV
-339 SAAAAATAAP
+339 AVAAAATTATQSWAAP
-349 QAWAESPVGHHGAA
+349 VEPVTQTPPVASVDVA
-363 PAYQPEAS
+363 PAQPTVAWQPVPGPQTGEPVIAPAPEG
-371 YPPQQAY
+371 YPQQPQYA
-378 QPEPAPFQ
+378 QPAVQYNEPL
-386 QAAYQP
+386 
-392 PAGQTAPQAY
+392 
-402 QPEPAPYQQPVY
+402 QQPVQPQQPY
-414 DPRAGQP
+414 YAPAAEQP
-421 APQAYQPEPA
+421 AQQPYYAPAAEQPVQQPYYATAAEQPAQQPYYAPA
-431 PYQQPA
+431 PEQAVAGNAWQAEEQQSTF
-437 YDPYAGQPAPQAYQP
+437 APQSTYQT
-452 EPAPYQQPAYDP
+452 E
-464 HAGQPAPQAYQPEP
+464 
-478 APYQQPAYDPY
+478 
-489 AGQPAPQAYQPEP
+489 
-502 APYQQPA
+502 
-509 YDPYAG
+509 
-515 QPAPQAYQPEPAP
+515 
-528 YQQPAYDPHAGQ
+528 
-540 PAPQAYQPEPAPY
+540 
-553 QQPAYDPYAGQPA
+553 
-566 PQAYQPE
+566 
-573 PAPYQQPTYDPYA
+573 
-586 GQPAPQTYQQPAYD
+586 QTYQQPAAQE
-600 PHAGQ
+600 PL
-605 PAPQTYQQPA
+605 YQQP
-615 YDPHAGQPAP
+615 QPVEQ
-625 QPYQPEPAAYQPQ
+625 QP
-638 SAPVPPP
+638 VV
-645 EPEPEVVQEEVKRPP
+645 EPEPVVEETKPTRPP

-673 ERELLASW
+673 EREQLAAW

-688 ESPIATKP
+688 VKEPEPIKSSLKAP
-696 LTPPTTASKPP
+696 SVAAVPP
-707 VETTVVS
+707 VEAAAAVS
-714 AVAAGV
+714 PL
-720 HQATAASGGAA
+720 ASGVKKATLATGAA
-731 ATTSSTAASAA
+731 ATVAA
-742 ATPLFSPASSGP
+742 PVFSLANSGGP
-754 RVQVK
+754 RPQVK
-759 EGIGPKLPRPNRV
+759 EGIGPQLPRPKRI

-786 LPSQREAEQ
+786 LPSQRAAEEKAREAQ
-795 RARQAERDPHYD
+795 RNQYDSGDQYND
-807 DELLSDEEADAMEQ
+807 DEIDAMQQ
-821 DELARQFAATQQQR
+821 DELARQFAQTQQQR
-835 YGHRWED
+835 DGEQYQHDVPVNTED
-842 DNATDDDEA
+842 A

-859 ARQFAA
+859 ARQFAQ
-865 TQQQRYAT
+865 TQQQRYSG
-873 EQPPGANPFS
+873 EQPAGANPFS
-883 PADYEF
+883 LDDFEF
-889 SPMKTLVN
+889 SPMKALLD
-897 DGPSE
+897 DGPHE

-907 TPEVQ
+907 IVEPVQQ
-912 PQQPAQ
+912 PQQPI
-918 RYQQPAAAPQQ
+918 APQQ
-929 GYQPAQHQPIHHQPV
+929 QYQ
-944 PPQPQS
+944 
-950 YPTASQPVQPQQPV
+950 QPQQPV
-964 APQGHQPAAPAPQES
+964 APQPQYQQPQQPVAPQQQYQQPQQPVAPQQQYQQPQQPVTQQPQYQQPQQPVVPQPQYQQPQQPVAPQPQDT
-979 LIHPLLMRNGDSR
+979 LLHPLLMRNGDSR
-992 PLQKPTTPLPSL
+992 PLHKPTTPLPSL

-1127 VLGKDIAGD
+1127 VLGKDIAGE

-1215 WSVNEMERRY
+1215 WCVNEMERRY

-1243 AEAARMGR
+1243 AEADRMMR

-1257 WKPGDSMDAVHPVLE
+1257 WKPGDSMDAQHPVLKKE
-1272 KLPYIVVLVDEFAD
+1272 PYIVVLVDEFAD

-1346 SRTILDQGGA
+1346 SRTILDQAGA

-1363 DMLYSGPNSTTPV
+1363 DMLYSGPNSTLPV

-1405 GITSDSESEGGGGGF
+1405 GITSDSESEGGAGGF
-1420 DGGEELDPL
+1420 DGAEELDPL
-1429 FDQAVNF
+1429 FDQAVQF

-1481 EVLAPPPFE
+1481 EVLAPPPFD

>member
-11 VKLTKL
+11 VTLTKL

-25 AMLILCSLFAIWL
+25 ALLILIVLFAVWL

-65 GAPGA
+65 GMPGA

-80 GVMAYTIPVIIIGG
+80 GVMAYTIPVIIVGG

-101 QENDEYID
+101 QSSDEYID

-114 LRLIGALALI
+114 LRIIGVLALI

-167 LLCIWAAGL
+167 LLCVWAAGL
-176 TLFTGWSWVSIAE
+176 TLFTGWSWVTIAE
-189 KLGGGILSVLTFA
+189 KLGGWILNILTFA

-211 WVDEGEYEDE
+211 WVDEDEYEDDEEYEDE
-221 EEEYDDE
+221 NHGK
-228 EAARPQESR
+228 QHESR

-253 EKFTNPMG
+253 EKFINPMG
-261 RKTDAA
+261 RQTDAA
-267 LFSGKRMDDGEE
+267 LFSSKRMDDEE
-279 VVQYSASG
+279 EITYTARG
-287 APVAADDVLFS
+287 VAADPDDVLFS
-298 GASAARPA
+298 GNRATQP
-306 EDDVLF
+306 EYDE
-312 SGASAVRPGDFDP
+312 
-325 YDPLLNGHSIAEPV
+325 YDPLLNGAPITEPV
-339 SAAAAATAAP
+339 AVAAAATTATQSWAAP
-349 QAWAESPVGHHGAA
+349 VEPVTQTPPVASVDVPPTQPTVAWQPVPGPQTGEPVIA
-363 PAYQPEAS
+363 PAPEGYPHQSQYAQPAVQ
-371 YPPQQAY
+371 YN
-378 QPEPAPFQ
+378 EPL
-386 QAAYQP
+386 
-392 PAGQTAPQAY
+392 
-402 QPEPAPYQQPVY
+402 QQPVQPQQPY
-414 DPRAGQP
+414 YAPAAEQPVQQPYYAPAAEQPVQQPYYAP
-421 APQAYQPEPA
+421 APEQPVAGNAWQAEE
-431 PYQQPA
+431 QQSTF
-437 YDPYAGQPAPQAYQP
+437 APQSTYQT
-452 EPAPYQQPAYDP
+452 E
-464 HAGQPAPQAYQPEP
+464 
-478 APYQQPAYDPY
+478 
-489 AGQPAPQAYQPEP
+489 
-502 APYQQPA
+502 
-509 YDPYAG
+509 
-515 QPAPQAYQPEPAP
+515 
-528 YQQPAYDPHAGQ
+528 
-540 PAPQAYQPEPAPY
+540 
-553 QQPAYDPYAGQPA
+553 
-566 PQAYQPE
+566 
-573 PAPYQQPTYDPYA
+573 
-586 GQPAPQTYQQPAYD
+586 QTYQQPAAQE
-600 PHAGQ
+600 PL
-605 PAPQTYQQPA
+605 YQQP
-615 YDPHAGQPAP
+615 QPVEQ
-625 QPYQPEPAAYQPQ
+625 QP
-638 SAPVPPP
+638 VV
-645 EPEPEVVQEEVKRPP
+645 EPEPVVEETKPTRPP

-673 ERELLASW
+673 EREQLAAW

-688 ESPIATKP
+688 VKEPEPIKSSLKAP
-696 LTPPTTASKPP
+696 SVAAVPP
-707 VETTVVS
+707 VEAAAAVS
-714 AVAAGV
+714 PL
-720 HQATAASGGAA
+720 ASGVKKATLATGAA
-731 ATTSSTAASAA
+731 ATVAA
-742 ATPLFSPASSGP
+742 PVFSLANSGGP
-754 RVQVK
+754 RPQVK
-759 EGIGPKLPRPNRV
+759 EGIGPQLPRPKRI

-786 LPSQREAEQ
+786 LPSQRAAEEKAREAQ
-795 RARQAERDPHYD
+795 RNQYDSGDQYND
-807 DELLSDEEADAMEQ
+807 DEIDAMQQ
-821 DELARQFAATQQQR
+821 DELARQFAQTQQQR
-835 YGHRWED
+835 YGEQYQHDVPVNTED
-842 DNATDDDEA
+842 A

-859 ARQFAA
+859 ARQFAQ
-865 TQQQRYAT
+865 TQQQRYSG
-873 EQPPGANPFS
+873 EQPAGANPFS
-883 PADYEF
+883 LDDFEF
-889 SPMKTLVN
+889 SPMKALLD
-897 DGPSE
+897 DGPHE

-907 TPEVQ
+907 IVEPVQ
-912 PQQPAQ
+912 
-918 RYQQPAAAPQQ
+918 
-929 GYQPAQHQPIHHQPV
+929 
-944 PPQPQS
+944 
-950 YPTASQPVQPQQPV
+950 QPQQPV
-964 APQGHQPAAPAPQES
+964 APQQQYQQPQQPVAPQPQYQQPQQPVAPQPQYQQPQQPVAPQPQYQQPQQPVAPQQQYQQPQQPVTQQPQYQQPQQPVVPQPQDT
-979 LIHPLLMRNGDSR
+979 LLHPLLMRNGDSR
-992 PLQKPTTPLPSL
+992 PLHKPTTPLPSL

-1127 VLGKDIAGD
+1127 VLGKDIAGE

-1215 WSVNEMERRY
+1215 WCVNEMERRY

-1243 AEAARMGR
+1243 AEADRMMR

-1257 WKPGDSMDAVHPVLE
+1257 WKPGDSMDAQHPVLKKE
-1272 KLPYIVVLVDEFAD
+1272 PYIVVLVDEFAD

-1346 SRTILDQGGA
+1346 SRTILDQAGA

-1363 DMLYSGPNSTTPV
+1363 DMLYSGPNSTLPV

-1405 GITSDSESEGGGGGF
+1405 GITSDSESEGGVGGF
-1420 DGGEELDPL
+1420 DGAEELDPL
-1429 FDQAVNF
+1429 FDQAVQF

-1481 EVLAPPPFE
+1481 EVLAPPPFD

>member
-1 MSQEYTEDKE
+1 MSQEYTEDKD
-11 VKLTKL
+11 VTLTKL

-25 AMLILCSLFAIWL
+25 ALLILIALFAVWL

-80 GVMAYTIPVIIIGG
+80 GVMAYTIPVIIVGG

-101 QENDEYID
+101 QSTDDYID

-114 LRLIGALALI
+114 LRLIGVLALI

-159 HSSGGTIA
+159 HSSGGTIM

-189 KLGGGILSVLTFA
+189 KLGGWLLNILTFA

-211 WVDEGEYEDE
+211 WVDD
-221 EEEYDDE
+221 EEYDDE
-228 EAARPQESR
+228 YDEETDGVQRESR

-253 EKFTNPMG
+253 EKFSNPRG
-261 RKTDAA
+261 RQTDAA
-267 LFSGKRMDDGEE
+267 LFSGKRMDDDEDI
-279 VVQYSASG
+279 QYSARG
-287 APVAADDVLFS
+287 VAADPDDVLFS
-298 GASAARPA
+298 GNRATQP
-306 EDDVLF
+306 EYDE
-312 SGASAVRPGDFDP
+312 
-325 YDPLLNGHSIAEPV
+325 YDPLLNGHSVTEPV
-339 SAAAAATAAP
+339 AAAAAATAVTQTWAASADPIMQTPPMPGAEPVVAQPTVEWQPVPGPQTGEPVIAPAPEGYQPHPQYAQPQEAQSAPWQQPVPVASAP
-349 QAWAESPVGHHGAA
+349 QYAATPATAAEYDSLA
-363 PAYQPEAS
+363 PQETQPQWQPE
-371 YPPQQAY
+371 PTHQPTPVY
-378 QPEPAPFQ
+378 QPEPI
-386 QAAYQP
+386 AAEPSHMP
-392 PAGQTAPQAY
+392 PPVI
-402 QPEPAPYQQPVY
+402 EQPV
-414 DPRAGQP
+414 A
-421 APQAYQPEPA
+421 
-431 PYQQPA
+431 
-437 YDPYAGQPAPQAYQP
+437 
-452 EPAPYQQPAYDP
+452 
-464 HAGQPAPQAYQPEP
+464 
-478 APYQQPAYDPY
+478 
-489 AGQPAPQAYQPEP
+489 
-502 APYQQPA
+502 
-509 YDPYAG
+509 
-515 QPAPQAYQPEPAP
+515 
-528 YQQPAYDPHAGQ
+528 
-540 PAPQAYQPEPAPY
+540 
-553 QQPAYDPYAGQPA
+553 
-566 PQAYQPE
+566 
-573 PAPYQQPTYDPYA
+573 T
-586 GQPAPQTYQQPAYD
+586 
-600 PHAGQ
+600 
-605 PAPQTYQQPA
+605 
-615 YDPHAGQPAP
+615 
-625 QPYQPEPAAYQPQ
+625 
-638 SAPVPPP
+638 
-645 EPEPEVVQEEVKRPP
+645 EPEPDTEETRPARPP

-673 ERELLASW
+673 EREQLAAW

-688 ESPIATKP
+688 VKENVPVKP
-696 LTPPTTASKPP
+696 TVSVAPSIPP
-707 VETTVVS
+707 VE
-714 AVAAGV
+714 AVAA
-720 HQATAASGGAA
+720 AASLDAGIKSGALAAGAA
-731 ATTSSTAASAA
+731 AAAPAFSL
-742 ATPLFSPASSGP
+742 ATGGAP
-754 RVQVK
+754 RPQVK
-759 EGIGPKLPRPNRV
+759 EGISPQLPRPNRV

-786 LPSQREAEQ
+786 LPSQRIAEEKAREAERNQ
-795 RARQAERDPHYD
+795 YETGAQ
-807 DELLSDEEADAMEQ
+807 LTDEEIDAMHQ
-821 DELARQFAATQQQR
+821 DELARQFAQSQQHRYGETYQHDTQQA
-835 YGHRWED
+835 ED
-842 DNATDDDEA
+842 DDT
-851 DAAAEAEL
+851 AAEAEL

-865 TQQQRYAT
+865 SQQQRYSG
-873 EQPPGANPFS
+873 EQPAGAQPFS
-883 PADYEF
+883 LDDLDF
-889 SPMKTLVN
+889 SPMKVLV
-897 DGPSE
+897 DEGPHE

-907 TPEVQ
+907 GVMPESTPV
-912 PQQPAQ
+912 QQPVA
-918 RYQQPAAAPQQ
+918 
-929 GYQPAQHQPIHHQPV
+929 
-944 PPQPQS
+944 PQPQPQ
-950 YPTASQPVQPQQPV
+950 YQQPQQPV
-964 APQGHQPAAPAPQES
+964 APQPQYQQPQQPVAPQPQYQQPQQPVAPQPQYQQPQQPVAPQPQYQQPQQPVAPQPQYQQPQQPTAPQDS

-992 PLQKPTTPLPSL
+992 PLQRPTTPLPSL

-1110 EVLDNAKFRDN
+1110 EVLDNAKFREN

-1257 WKPGDSMDAVHPVLE
+1257 WKPGDSMDVQHPVLE

-1363 DMLYSGPNSTTPV
+1363 DMLYSGPNSTMPV

-1420 DGGEELDPL
+1420 DGGEELDAL

-1436 VTEKRKAS
+1436 VTQKRKAS

-1472 SEQGHNGNR
+1472 SAQGHNGNR

>member
-11 VKLTKL
+11 VTLTKL

-25 AMLILCSLFAIWL
+25 ALLILIVLFAVWL

-65 GAPGA
+65 GMPGA

-80 GVMAYTIPVIIIGG
+80 GVMAYTIPVIIVGG

-101 QENDEYID
+101 QSSDEYID

-114 LRLIGALALI
+114 LRIIGVLALI

-167 LLCIWAAGL
+167 LLCVWAAGL
-176 TLFTGWSWVSIAE
+176 TLFTGWSWVTIAE
-189 KLGGGILSVLTFA
+189 KLGGWILNILTFA

-211 WVDEGEYEDE
+211 WVDEDEYEDDEEYEDE
-221 EEEYDDE
+221 NHGK
-228 EAARPQESR
+228 QHESR

-253 EKFTNPMG
+253 EKFINPMG
-261 RKTDAA
+261 RQTDAA
-267 LFSGKRMDDGEE
+267 LFSGKRMDDEE
-279 VVQYSASG
+279 EITYTARG
-287 APVAADDVLFS
+287 VAADPDDVLFS
-298 GASAARPA
+298 GNRATQP
-306 EDDVLF
+306 EYDE
-312 SGASAVRPGDFDP
+312 
-325 YDPLLNGHSIAEPV
+325 YDPLLNGAPITEPV
-339 SAAAAATAAP
+339 AVAAAATTATQSWAAP
-349 QAWAESPVGHHGAA
+349 VEPVTQTPPVASVDVPPTQPTVAWQPVPGPQTGEPVIA
-363 PAYQPEAS
+363 PAPEGYPHQSQYAQPAVQ
-371 YPPQQAY
+371 YN
-378 QPEPAPFQ
+378 EPL
-386 QAAYQP
+386 
-392 PAGQTAPQAY
+392 
-402 QPEPAPYQQPVY
+402 QQPVQPQQPY
-414 DPRAGQP
+414 YAPAAEQPVQQPYYAPAAEQPVQQPYYAP
-421 APQAYQPEPA
+421 APEQPVAGNAWQAEE
-431 PYQQPA
+431 QQSTF
-437 YDPYAGQPAPQAYQP
+437 APQSTYQT
-452 EPAPYQQPAYDP
+452 E
-464 HAGQPAPQAYQPEP
+464 
-478 APYQQPAYDPY
+478 
-489 AGQPAPQAYQPEP
+489 
-502 APYQQPA
+502 
-509 YDPYAG
+509 
-515 QPAPQAYQPEPAP
+515 
-528 YQQPAYDPHAGQ
+528 
-540 PAPQAYQPEPAPY
+540 
-553 QQPAYDPYAGQPA
+553 
-566 PQAYQPE
+566 
-573 PAPYQQPTYDPYA
+573 
-586 GQPAPQTYQQPAYD
+586 QTYQQPAAQE
-600 PHAGQ
+600 PL
-605 PAPQTYQQPA
+605 YQQP
-615 YDPHAGQPAP
+615 QPVEQ
-625 QPYQPEPAAYQPQ
+625 QP
-638 SAPVPPP
+638 VV
-645 EPEPEVVQEEVKRPP
+645 EPEPVVEETKPTRPP

-673 ERELLASW
+673 EREQLAAW

-688 ESPIATKP
+688 VKEPEPIKSSLKAP
-696 LTPPTTASKPP
+696 SVAAVPP
-707 VETTVVS
+707 VEAAAAVS
-714 AVAAGV
+714 PL
-720 HQATAASGGAA
+720 ASGVKKATLATGAA
-731 ATTSSTAASAA
+731 ATVAA
-742 ATPLFSPASSGP
+742 PVFSLANSGGP
-754 RVQVK
+754 RPQVK
-759 EGIGPKLPRPNRV
+759 EGIGPQLPRPKRI

-786 LPSQREAEQ
+786 LPSQRAAEEKAREAQ
-795 RARQAERDPHYD
+795 RNQYDSGDQYND
-807 DELLSDEEADAMEQ
+807 DEIDAMQQ
-821 DELARQFAATQQQR
+821 DELARQFAQTQQQR
-835 YGHRWED
+835 YGEQYQHDVPVNTED
-842 DNATDDDEA
+842 A

-859 ARQFAA
+859 ARQFAQ
-865 TQQQRYAT
+865 TQQQRYSG
-873 EQPPGANPFS
+873 EQPAGANPFS
-883 PADYEF
+883 LDDFEF
-889 SPMKTLVN
+889 SPMKALLD
-897 DGPSE
+897 DGPHE

-907 TPEVQ
+907 IVEPLQ
-912 PQQPAQ
+912 
-918 RYQQPAAAPQQ
+918 
-929 GYQPAQHQPIHHQPV
+929 
-944 PPQPQS
+944 
-950 YPTASQPVQPQQPV
+950 QPQQPV
-964 APQGHQPAAPAPQES
+964 APQQQYQQPQQPVAPQPQYQQPQQPVAPQPQYQQPQQPVAPQPQYQQPQQPVAPQQQYQQPQQPVTQQPQYQQPQQPVVPQPQDT
-979 LIHPLLMRNGDSR
+979 LLHPLLMRNGDSR
-992 PLQKPTTPLPSL
+992 PLHKPTTPLPSL

-1127 VLGKDIAGD
+1127 VLGKDIAGE

-1215 WSVNEMERRY
+1215 WCVNEMERRY

-1243 AEAARMGR
+1243 AEADRMMR

-1257 WKPGDSMDAVHPVLE
+1257 WKPGDSMDAQHPVLKKE
-1272 KLPYIVVLVDEFAD
+1272 PYIVVLVDEFAD

-1346 SRTILDQGGA
+1346 SRTILDQAGA

-1363 DMLYSGPNSTTPV
+1363 DMLYSGPNSTLPV

-1405 GITSDSESEGGGGGF
+1405 GITSDSESEGGVGGF
-1420 DGGEELDPL
+1420 DGAEELDPL
-1429 FDQAVNF
+1429 FDQAVQF

-1481 EVLAPPPFE
+1481 EVLAPPPFD

>member
-11 VKLTKL
+11 VTLTKL

-25 AMLILCSLFAIWL
+25 ALLILIVLFAVWL

-65 GAPGA
+65 GMPGA

-80 GVMAYTIPVIIIGG
+80 GVMAYTIPVIIVGG

-101 QENDEYID
+101 QSSDEYID

-114 LRLIGALALI
+114 LRIIGVLALI

-167 LLCIWAAGL
+167 LLCVWAAGL
-176 TLFTGWSWVSIAE
+176 TLFTGWSWVTIAE
-189 KLGGGILSVLTFA
+189 KLGGWILNILTFA

-211 WVDEGEYEDE
+211 WVDEDEYEDDEEYEDE
-221 EEEYDDE
+221 NHGK
-228 EAARPQESR
+228 QHESR

-253 EKFTNPMG
+253 EKFINPMG
-261 RKTDAA
+261 RQTDAA
-267 LFSGKRMDDGEE
+267 LFSGKRMDDDEE
-279 VVQYSASG
+279 ITYTARG
-287 APVAADDVLFS
+287 VAADPNDVLFS
-298 GASAARPA
+298 GNRATQP
-306 EDDVLF
+306 EYDE
-312 SGASAVRPGDFDP
+312 
-325 YDPLLNGHSIAEPV
+325 YDPLLNGAPITEPV
-339 SAAAAATAAP
+339 AVAAAATTATQSWAAP
-349 QAWAESPVGHHGAA
+349 VEPVTQTPPVASVDVPPAQPTVAWQPVPGPQTGEPVIA
-363 PAYQPEAS
+363 PAPEG
-371 YPPQQAY
+371 YPQQSQYA
-378 QPEPAPFQ
+378 QPAVQYNEPL
-386 QAAYQP
+386 
-392 PAGQTAPQAY
+392 
-402 QPEPAPYQQPVY
+402 QQPVQPQQPY
-414 DPRAGQP
+414 YAPAAEQP
-421 APQAYQPEPA
+421 AQQPYYAPA
-431 PYQQPA
+431 PEQPVAGNAWQAEEQQSTF
-437 YDPYAGQPAPQAYQP
+437 APQSTYQT
-452 EPAPYQQPAYDP
+452 E
-464 HAGQPAPQAYQPEP
+464 
-478 APYQQPAYDPY
+478 
-489 AGQPAPQAYQPEP
+489 
-502 APYQQPA
+502 
-509 YDPYAG
+509 
-515 QPAPQAYQPEPAP
+515 
-528 YQQPAYDPHAGQ
+528 
-540 PAPQAYQPEPAPY
+540 
-553 QQPAYDPYAGQPA
+553 
-566 PQAYQPE
+566 
-573 PAPYQQPTYDPYA
+573 
-586 GQPAPQTYQQPAYD
+586 QTYQQPAAQE
-600 PHAGQ
+600 PL
-605 PAPQTYQQPA
+605 YQQP
-615 YDPHAGQPAP
+615 QPVEQ
-625 QPYQPEPAAYQPQ
+625 QP
-638 SAPVPPP
+638 VV
-645 EPEPEVVQEEVKRPP
+645 EPEPVVEETKPARPP

-673 ERELLASW
+673 EREQLAAW

-688 ESPIATKP
+688 VKEPEPIKSSLKAP
-696 LTPPTTASKPP
+696 SVAAVPP
-707 VETTVVS
+707 VEAAAAVS
-714 AVAAGV
+714 PL
-720 HQATAASGGAA
+720 ASGVKKATLATGAA
-731 ATTSSTAASAA
+731 ATVAA
-742 ATPLFSPASSGP
+742 PVFSLANSGGP
-754 RVQVK
+754 RPQVK
-759 EGIGPKLPRPNRV
+759 EGIGPQLPRPKRI

-786 LPSQREAEQ
+786 LPSQRAAEEKAREAQ
-795 RARQAERDPHYD
+795 RNQYDSGDQYND
-807 DELLSDEEADAMEQ
+807 DEIDAMQQ
-821 DELARQFAATQQQR
+821 DELARQFAQTQQQR
-835 YGHRWED
+835 YGEQYQHDVPVNAED
-842 DNATDDDEA
+842 A

-859 ARQFAA
+859 ARQFAQ
-865 TQQQRYAT
+865 TQQQRYSG
-873 EQPPGANPFS
+873 EQPAGANPFS
-883 PADYEF
+883 LDDFEF
-889 SPMKTLVN
+889 SPMKALLD
-897 DGPSE
+897 DGPHE

-907 TPEVQ
+907 IVEPVQ
-912 PQQPAQ
+912 
-918 RYQQPAAAPQQ
+918 
-929 GYQPAQHQPIHHQPV
+929 
-944 PPQPQS
+944 
-950 YPTASQPVQPQQPV
+950 QPQQPV
-964 APQGHQPAAPAPQES
+964 APQQQYQQPQQPVPPQPQYQQPQQPVAPQPQYQQPQQPVAPQQQYQQPQQPVAPQQQYQQPQQPVAPQPQDT
-979 LIHPLLMRNGDSR
+979 LLHPLLMRNGDSR
-992 PLQKPTTPLPSL
+992 PLHKPTTPLPSL

-1127 VLGKDIAGD
+1127 VLGKDIAGE

-1215 WSVNEMERRY
+1215 WCVNEMERRY

-1243 AEAARMGR
+1243 AEADRMMR

-1257 WKPGDSMDAVHPVLE
+1257 WKPGDSMDAQHPVLKKE
-1272 KLPYIVVLVDEFAD
+1272 PYIVVLVDEFAD

-1346 SRTILDQGGA
+1346 SRTILDQAGA

-1363 DMLYSGPNSTTPV
+1363 DMLYSGPNSTLPV

-1405 GITSDSESEGGGGGF
+1405 GITSDSESEGGAGGF
-1420 DGGEELDPL
+1420 DGAEELDPL
-1429 FDQAVNF
+1429 FDQAVQF

-1481 EVLAPPPFE
+1481 EVLAPPPFD

>member
-1 MSQEYTEDKE
+1 M
-11 VKLTKL
+11 
-17 SSGRRLLE
+17 
-25 AMLILCSLFAIWL
+25 
-38 MAALLSFNPS
+38 
-48 DPSWSQTAW
+48 
-57 HEPIHNLG
+57 
-65 GAPGA
+65 
-70 WLADTLFFIF
+70 
-80 GVMAYTIPVIIIGG
+80 
-94 CWFAWRH
+94 
-101 QENDEYID
+101 
-109 YFAVS
+109 
-114 LRLIGALALI
+114 
-124 LTSCGLAA
+124 
-132 INADDI
+132 
-138 WYFASGGVIGSLL
+138 
-151 STTLQPLL
+151 
-159 HSSGGTIA
+159 
-167 LLCIWAAGL
+167 
-176 TLFTGWSWVSIAE
+176 
-189 KLGGGILSVLTFA
+189 
-202 SNRTRRDDT
+202 
-211 WVDEGEYEDE
+211 
-221 EEEYDDE
+221 
-228 EAARPQESR
+228 
-237 RARILR
+237 
-243 GALARRKRLA
+243 
-253 EKFTNPMG
+253 
-261 RKTDAA
+261 
-267 LFSGKRMDDGEE
+267 
-279 VVQYSASG
+279 
-287 APVAADDVLFS
+287 
-298 GASAARPA
+298 
-306 EDDVLF
+306 
-312 SGASAVRPGDFDP
+312 
-325 YDPLLNGHSIAEPV
+325 
-339 SAAAAATAAP
+339 
-349 QAWAESPVGHHGAA
+349 
-363 PAYQPEAS
+363 YQPEYAPQQPPV
-371 YPPQQAY
+371 YPPEAAHPQQPVYQPEYAPQQPPVYPPEAAHPQQPVYQPEYAPQQPPVY
-378 QPEPAPFQ
+378 QPEPAV
-386 QAAYQP
+386 
-392 PAGQTAPQAY
+392 
-402 QPEPAPYQQPVY
+402 QQPVY
-414 DPRAGQP
+414 HQELAPAAEP
-421 APQAYQPEPA
+421 EAPQ
-431 PYQQPA
+431 
-437 YDPYAGQPAPQAYQP
+437 
-452 EPAPYQQPAYDP
+452 
-464 HAGQPAPQAYQPEP
+464 
-478 APYQQPAYDPY
+478 
-489 AGQPAPQAYQPEP
+489 
-502 APYQQPA
+502 
-509 YDPYAG
+509 
-515 QPAPQAYQPEPAP
+515 
-528 YQQPAYDPHAGQ
+528 
-540 PAPQAYQPEPAPY
+540 
-553 QQPAYDPYAGQPA
+553 
-566 PQAYQPE
+566 
-573 PAPYQQPTYDPYA
+573 
-586 GQPAPQTYQQPAYD
+586 
-600 PHAGQ
+600 
-605 PAPQTYQQPA
+605 
-615 YDPHAGQPAP
+615 
-625 QPYQPEPAAYQPQ
+625 
-638 SAPVPPP
+638 
-645 EPEPEVVQEEVKRPP
+645 EETKRPP
-660 LYYFEEVEEKRAR
+660 MYYFEEVEEKRAR
-673 ERELLASW
+673 ERELLESW

-688 ESPIATKP
+688 ASPVATKP
-696 LTPPTTASKPP
+696 ITAPAAPSMPS
-707 VETTVVS
+707 VDAAAAT

-720 HQATAASGGAA
+720 HQATTSGSAAAAAS
-731 ATTSSTAASAA
+731 AASAA
-742 ATPLFSPASSGP
+742 ADAAPVFSPASSGP

-786 LPSQREAEQ
+786 LPSQRIAEE
-795 RARQAERDPHYD
+795 RARRAELEQHYD
-807 DELLSDEEADAMEQ
+807 NEPLSDEEADALEQ

-835 YGHRWED
+835 YGESWESES
-842 DNATDDDEA
+842 DEQDE

-865 TQQQRYAT
+865 TQQQRYAS

-902 PLFTP
+902 PLFMP

-918 RYQQPAAAPQQ
+918 HYQQPAAAPQQ
-929 GYQPAQHQPIHHQPV
+929 GYQPAQPPVHHQPV
-944 PPQPQS
+944 APQPQA
-950 YPTASQPVQPQQPV
+950 YQTAQQPVQQQQPV
-964 APQGHQPAAPAPQES
+964 APQGYQPPAPQPQDS

-992 PLQKPTTPLPSL
+992 PLQRPTTPLPSL

-1110 EVLDNAKFRDN
+1110 EVLDCPKFREN

-1363 DMLYSGPNSTTPV
+1363 DMLYSGPNSTMPV

-1405 GITSDSESEGGGGGF
+1405 GITSDSESEGGSGGF

>member
-211 WVDEGEYEDE
+211 WVDEGEYEDD

-243 GALARRKRLA
+243 SALARRKRLA

-478 APYQQPAYDPY
+478 APYQQPAYDP
-489 AGQPAPQAYQPEP
+489 
-502 APYQQPA
+502 
-509 YDPYAG
+509 
-515 QPAPQAYQPEPAP
+515 
-528 YQQPAYDPHAGQ
+528 HAGQ

-566 PQAYQPE
+566 PQT
-573 PAPYQQPTYDPYA
+573 YQQPAYDPNA
-586 GQPAPQTYQQPAYD
+586 GQLAPQTYQQPAYD
-600 PHAGQ
+600 PN
-605 PAPQTYQQPA
+605 
-615 YDPHAGQPAP
+615 AGQPAP

-731 ATTSSTAASAA
+731 AATSSTAASAA

>member
-11 VKLTKL
+11 VTLTKL

-25 AMLILCSLFAIWL
+25 ALLILIVLFAVWL

-65 GAPGA
+65 GMPGA

-80 GVMAYTIPVIIIGG
+80 GVMAYTIPVIIVGG

-101 QENDEYID
+101 QSSDEYID

-114 LRLIGALALI
+114 LRIIGVLALI

-167 LLCIWAAGL
+167 LLCVWAAGL
-176 TLFTGWSWVSIAE
+176 TLFTGWSWVTIAE
-189 KLGGGILSVLTFA
+189 KLGGWILNILTFA

-211 WVDEGEYEDE
+211 WVDEDEYEDDEEYEDE
-221 EEEYDDE
+221 NHGK
-228 EAARPQESR
+228 QHESR

-253 EKFTNPMG
+253 EKFINPMG
-261 RKTDAA
+261 RQTDAA
-267 LFSGKRMDDGEE
+267 LFSGKRMDDDEE
-279 VVQYSASG
+279 ITYTARG
-287 APVAADDVLFS
+287 VAADPDDVLFS
-298 GASAARPA
+298 GNRATQP
-306 EDDVLF
+306 EYDE
-312 SGASAVRPGDFDP
+312 
-325 YDPLLNGHSIAEPV
+325 YDPLLNGAPITEPV
-339 SAAAAATAAP
+339 AVAAAATTATQSWAAP
-349 QAWAESPVGHHGAA
+349 VEPVTQTPPVASVDVPPSQPTVAWQPVPGPQTGEPVIA
-363 PAYQPEAS
+363 PAPEG
-371 YPPQQAY
+371 YPQQSQYA
-378 QPEPAPFQ
+378 QPAVQYNEPL
-386 QAAYQP
+386 
-392 PAGQTAPQAY
+392 
-402 QPEPAPYQQPVY
+402 QQPVQPQQPY
-414 DPRAGQP
+414 YAPAAEQP
-421 APQAYQPEPA
+421 AQQPYYAPAAEQPVQQPYYATAPEQPAQQPYYAPA
-431 PYQQPA
+431 PEQPVAGNAWQAEEQQSTF
-437 YDPYAGQPAPQAYQP
+437 APQSTYQT
-452 EPAPYQQPAYDP
+452 E
-464 HAGQPAPQAYQPEP
+464 
-478 APYQQPAYDPY
+478 
-489 AGQPAPQAYQPEP
+489 
-502 APYQQPA
+502 
-509 YDPYAG
+509 
-515 QPAPQAYQPEPAP
+515 
-528 YQQPAYDPHAGQ
+528 
-540 PAPQAYQPEPAPY
+540 
-553 QQPAYDPYAGQPA
+553 
-566 PQAYQPE
+566 
-573 PAPYQQPTYDPYA
+573 
-586 GQPAPQTYQQPAYD
+586 QTYQQPAAQE
-600 PHAGQ
+600 PL
-605 PAPQTYQQPA
+605 YQQPQSVEQ
-615 YDPHAGQPAP
+615 QP
-625 QPYQPEPAAYQPQ
+625 
-638 SAPVPPP
+638 VV
-645 EPEPEVVQEEVKRPP
+645 EPEPVVEETKPARPP

-673 ERELLASW
+673 EREQLAAW

-688 ESPIATKP
+688 VKEPEPIKSSLKAP
-696 LTPPTTASKPP
+696 SVAAVPP
-707 VETTVVS
+707 VEAAAAVS
-714 AVAAGV
+714 PL
-720 HQATAASGGAA
+720 ASGVKKATLATGAA
-731 ATTSSTAASAA
+731 ATVAA
-742 ATPLFSPASSGP
+742 PVFSLANSGGP
-754 RVQVK
+754 RPQVK
-759 EGIGPKLPRPNRV
+759 EGIGPQLPRPKRI

-786 LPSQREAEQ
+786 LPSQRAAEEKAREAQ
-795 RARQAERDPHYD
+795 RNQYDSGDQYND
-807 DELLSDEEADAMEQ
+807 DEIDAMQQ
-821 DELARQFAATQQQR
+821 DELARQFAQTQQQR
-835 YGHRWED
+835 YGEQYQHDVPVNAED
-842 DNATDDDEA
+842 A

-859 ARQFAA
+859 ARQFAQ
-865 TQQQRYAT
+865 TQQQRYSG
-873 EQPPGANPFS
+873 EQPAGANPFS
-883 PADYEF
+883 LDDFEF
-889 SPMKTLVN
+889 SPMKALLD
-897 DGPSE
+897 DGPHE

-907 TPEVQ
+907 IVEPVQ
-912 PQQPAQ
+912 
-918 RYQQPAAAPQQ
+918 
-929 GYQPAQHQPIHHQPV
+929 
-944 PPQPQS
+944 
-950 YPTASQPVQPQQPV
+950 QPQQPV
-964 APQGHQPAAPAPQES
+964 APQQQYQQPQQPVPPQPQYQQPQYQQPQQQVAPQPQYQQPQQPVAPQPQYQQPQQPVAPQPQYQQPQQPVAPQQQDT
-979 LIHPLLMRNGDSR
+979 LLHPLLMRNGDSR
-992 PLQKPTTPLPSL
+992 PLHKPTTPLPSL

-1127 VLGKDIAGD
+1127 VLGKDIAGE

-1215 WSVNEMERRY
+1215 WCVNEMERRY

-1243 AEAARMGR
+1243 AEADRMMR

-1257 WKPGDSMDAVHPVLE
+1257 WKPGDSMDAQHPVLKKE
-1272 KLPYIVVLVDEFAD
+1272 PYIVVLVDEFAD

-1346 SRTILDQGGA
+1346 SRTILDQAGA

-1363 DMLYSGPNSTTPV
+1363 DMLYSGPNSTLPV

-1405 GITSDSESEGGGGGF
+1405 GITSDSESEGGAGGF
-1420 DGGEELDPL
+1420 DGAEELDPL
-1429 FDQAVNF
+1429 FDQAVQF

-1481 EVLAPPPFE
+1481 EVLAPPPFD

>member
-11 VKLTKL
+11 VTLTKL

-25 AMLILCSLFAIWL
+25 ALLILIVLFAVWL

-65 GAPGA
+65 GMPGA

-80 GVMAYTIPVIIIGG
+80 GVMAYTIPVIIVGG

-101 QENDEYID
+101 QSSDEYID

-114 LRLIGALALI
+114 LRIIGVLALI

-167 LLCIWAAGL
+167 LLCVWAAGL
-176 TLFTGWSWVSIAE
+176 TLFTGWSWVTIAE
-189 KLGGGILSVLTFA
+189 KLGGWILNILTFA

-211 WVDEGEYEDE
+211 WVDEDEYEDDEEYEDE
-221 EEEYDDE
+221 NHGK
-228 EAARPQESR
+228 QHESR

-253 EKFTNPMG
+253 EKFINPMG
-261 RKTDAA
+261 RQTDAA
-267 LFSGKRMDDGEE
+267 LFSGKRMDDDEE
-279 VVQYSASG
+279 ITYTARG
-287 APVAADDVLFS
+287 VAADPDDVLFS
-298 GASAARPA
+298 GNRATQP
-306 EDDVLF
+306 EYDE
-312 SGASAVRPGDFDP
+312 
-325 YDPLLNGHSIAEPV
+325 YDPLLNGAPITEPV
-339 SAAAAATAAP
+339 AVAAAATTATQSWAAP
-349 QAWAESPVGHHGAA
+349 VEPVTQTPPVASVDVPPAQPTVAWQPVPGPQTGEPVIA
-363 PAYQPEAS
+363 PAPEG
-371 YPPQQAY
+371 YPQQSQYA
-378 QPEPAPFQ
+378 QPAVQYNEPL
-386 QAAYQP
+386 
-392 PAGQTAPQAY
+392 
-402 QPEPAPYQQPVY
+402 QQPVQPQQPY
-414 DPRAGQP
+414 YAPAAEQP
-421 APQAYQPEPA
+421 AQQPYYAPA
-431 PYQQPA
+431 PEQPVAGNAWQAEEQQSTF
-437 YDPYAGQPAPQAYQP
+437 APQSTYQT
-452 EPAPYQQPAYDP
+452 E
-464 HAGQPAPQAYQPEP
+464 
-478 APYQQPAYDPY
+478 
-489 AGQPAPQAYQPEP
+489 
-502 APYQQPA
+502 
-509 YDPYAG
+509 
-515 QPAPQAYQPEPAP
+515 
-528 YQQPAYDPHAGQ
+528 
-540 PAPQAYQPEPAPY
+540 
-553 QQPAYDPYAGQPA
+553 
-566 PQAYQPE
+566 
-573 PAPYQQPTYDPYA
+573 
-586 GQPAPQTYQQPAYD
+586 QTYQQPAAQE
-600 PHAGQ
+600 PL
-605 PAPQTYQQPA
+605 YQQP
-615 YDPHAGQPAP
+615 QPVEQ
-625 QPYQPEPAAYQPQ
+625 QP
-638 SAPVPPP
+638 VV
-645 EPEPEVVQEEVKRPP
+645 EPEPVVEETKPARPP

-673 ERELLASW
+673 EREQLAAW

-688 ESPIATKP
+688 VKEPEPIKSSLKAP
-696 LTPPTTASKPP
+696 SVAAVPP
-707 VETTVVS
+707 VEAAAAVS
-714 AVAAGV
+714 PL
-720 HQATAASGGAA
+720 ASGVKKATLATGAA
-731 ATTSSTAASAA
+731 ATVAA
-742 ATPLFSPASSGP
+742 PVFSLANSGGP
-754 RVQVK
+754 RPQVK
-759 EGIGPKLPRPNRV
+759 EGIGPQLPRPKRI

-786 LPSQREAEQ
+786 LPSQRAAEEKAREAQ
-795 RARQAERDPHYD
+795 RNQYDSGDQYND
-807 DELLSDEEADAMEQ
+807 DEIDAMQQ
-821 DELARQFAATQQQR
+821 DELARQFAQTQQQR
-835 YGHRWED
+835 YGEQYQHDVPVNAED
-842 DNATDDDEA
+842 A

-859 ARQFAA
+859 ARQFAQ
-865 TQQQRYAT
+865 TQQQRYSG
-873 EQPPGANPFS
+873 EQPAGANPFS
-883 PADYEF
+883 LDDFEF
-889 SPMKTLVN
+889 SPMKALLD
-897 DGPSE
+897 DGPHE

-907 TPEVQ
+907 IVEPVQ
-912 PQQPAQ
+912 
-918 RYQQPAAAPQQ
+918 
-929 GYQPAQHQPIHHQPV
+929 
-944 PPQPQS
+944 
-950 YPTASQPVQPQQPV
+950 QPQQPV
-964 APQGHQPAAPAPQES
+964 APQQQYQQPQQPVPPQPQYQQPQQPVAPQPQYQQPQQPVAPQQQYQQPQQPVAPQQQYQQPQQPVAPQPQDT
-979 LIHPLLMRNGDSR
+979 LLHPLLMRNGDSR
-992 PLQKPTTPLPSL
+992 PLHKPTTPLPSL

-1127 VLGKDIAGD
+1127 VLGKDIAGE

-1200 TEVVTDMKDAANALR
+1200 TEVVTDMKDSANALR
-1215 WSVNEMERRY
+1215 WCVNEMERRY

-1243 AEAARMGR
+1243 AEADRMMR

-1257 WKPGDSMDAVHPVLE
+1257 WKPGDSMDAQHPVLKKE
-1272 KLPYIVVLVDEFAD
+1272 PYIVVLVDEFAD

-1346 SRTILDQGGA
+1346 SRTILDQAGA

-1363 DMLYSGPNSTTPV
+1363 DMLYSGPNSTLPV

-1405 GITSDSESEGGGGGF
+1405 GITSDSESEGGAGGF
-1420 DGGEELDPL
+1420 DGAEELDPL
-1429 FDQAVNF
+1429 FDQAVQF

-1481 EVLAPPPFE
+1481 EVLAPPPFD

>member
-1 MSQEYTEDKE
+1 
-11 VKLTKL
+11 
-17 SSGRRLLE
+17 
-25 AMLILCSLFAIWL
+25 AAPAFSLA
-38 MAALLSFNPS
+38 
-48 DPSWSQTAW
+48 T
-57 HEPIHNLG
+57 G
-65 GAPGA
+65 GAP
-70 WLADTLFFIF
+70 
-80 GVMAYTIPVIIIGG
+80 
-94 CWFAWRH
+94 
-101 QENDEYID
+101 
-109 YFAVS
+109 
-114 LRLIGALALI
+114 
-124 LTSCGLAA
+124 
-132 INADDI
+132 
-138 WYFASGGVIGSLL
+138 
-151 STTLQPLL
+151 
-159 HSSGGTIA
+159 
-167 LLCIWAAGL
+167 
-176 TLFTGWSWVSIAE
+176 
-189 KLGGGILSVLTFA
+189 
-202 SNRTRRDDT
+202 
-211 WVDEGEYEDE
+211 
-221 EEEYDDE
+221 
-228 EAARPQESR
+228 RP
-237 RARILR
+237 
-243 GALARRKRLA
+243 
-253 EKFTNPMG
+253 
-261 RKTDAA
+261 
-267 LFSGKRMDDGEE
+267 
-279 VVQYSASG
+279 
-287 APVAADDVLFS
+287 
-298 GASAARPA
+298 
-306 EDDVLF
+306 
-312 SGASAVRPGDFDP
+312 
-325 YDPLLNGHSIAEPV
+325 
-339 SAAAAATAAP
+339 
-349 QAWAESPVGHHGAA
+349 
-363 PAYQPEAS
+363 
-371 YPPQQAY
+371 
-378 QPEPAPFQ
+378 
-386 QAAYQP
+386 
-392 PAGQTAPQAY
+392 
-402 QPEPAPYQQPVY
+402 
-414 DPRAGQP
+414 
-421 APQAYQPEPA
+421 
-431 PYQQPA
+431 
-437 YDPYAGQPAPQAYQP
+437 
-452 EPAPYQQPAYDP
+452 
-464 HAGQPAPQAYQPEP
+464 
-478 APYQQPAYDPY
+478 
-489 AGQPAPQAYQPEP
+489 
-502 APYQQPA
+502 
-509 YDPYAG
+509 
-515 QPAPQAYQPEPAP
+515 
-528 YQQPAYDPHAGQ
+528 
-540 PAPQAYQPEPAPY
+540 
-553 QQPAYDPYAGQPA
+553 
-566 PQAYQPE
+566 
-573 PAPYQQPTYDPYA
+573 
-586 GQPAPQTYQQPAYD
+586 
-600 PHAGQ
+600 
-605 PAPQTYQQPA
+605 
-615 YDPHAGQPAP
+615 
-625 QPYQPEPAAYQPQ
+625 
-638 SAPVPPP
+638 
-645 EPEPEVVQEEVKRPP
+645 
-660 LYYFEEVEEKRAR
+660 
-673 ERELLASW
+673 
-681 YQPIPEP
+681 
-688 ESPIATKP
+688 
-696 LTPPTTASKPP
+696 
-707 VETTVVS
+707 
-714 AVAAGV
+714 
-720 HQATAASGGAA
+720 
-731 ATTSSTAASAA
+731 
-742 ATPLFSPASSGP
+742 
-754 RVQVK
+754 QVK
-759 EGIGPKLPRPNRV
+759 EGIGPQLPRPNRV

-786 LPSQREAEQ
+786 LPSQRIAEEKAREAERNQ
-795 RARQAERDPHYD
+795 YETGVQ
-807 DELLSDEEADAMEQ
+807 LTDEEIDAMHQ
-821 DELARQFAATQQQR
+821 DELARQFAQSQQHRYGETYQHDTQQA
-835 YGHRWED
+835 ED
-842 DNATDDDEA
+842 DDT
-851 DAAAEAEL
+851 AAEAEL

-865 TQQQRYAT
+865 SQQQRYSG
-873 EQPPGANPFS
+873 EQPAGAQPFS
-883 PADYEF
+883 LDDLDF
-889 SPMKTLVN
+889 SPMKVLV
-897 DGPSE
+897 DEGPHE

-907 TPEVQ
+907 GVMPESTPV
-912 PQQPAQ
+912 QQPVA
-918 RYQQPAAAPQQ
+918 
-929 GYQPAQHQPIHHQPV
+929 
-944 PPQPQS
+944 PQPQPQ
-950 YPTASQPVQPQQPV
+950 YQQPQQPV
-964 APQGHQPAAPAPQES
+964 APQPQYQQPQQPTAPQDS

-992 PLQKPTTPLPSL
+992 PLQRPTTPLPSL

-1110 EVLDNAKFRDN
+1110 EVLDNAKFREN

-1257 WKPGDSMDAVHPVLE
+1257 WKPGDSMDVQHPVLE

-1363 DMLYSGPNSTTPV
+1363 DMLYSGPNSTMPV

-1420 DGGEELDPL
+1420 DGGEELDAL

-1436 VTEKRKAS
+1436 VTQKRKAS

-1472 SEQGHNGNR
+1472 SAQGHNGNR

>member
-1 MSQEYTEDKE
+1 MSQEYTEDKD
-11 VKLTKL
+11 VTLTKL

-25 AMLILCSLFAIWL
+25 ALLILIALFAVWL

-80 GVMAYTIPVIIIGG
+80 GVMAYTIPVIIVGG

-101 QENDEYID
+101 QSTDDYID

-114 LRLIGALALI
+114 LRLIGVLALI

-159 HSSGGTIA
+159 HSSGGTIM

-189 KLGGGILSVLTFA
+189 KLGGWLLNILTFA

-211 WVDEGEYEDE
+211 WVDD
-221 EEEYDDE
+221 EEYDDE
-228 EAARPQESR
+228 YDEETDGVQRESR

-253 EKFTNPMG
+253 EKFSNPRG
-261 RKTDAA
+261 RQTDAA
-267 LFSGKRMDDGEE
+267 LFSGKRMDDDEDI
-279 VVQYSASG
+279 QYSARG
-287 APVAADDVLFS
+287 VAADPDDVLFS
-298 GASAARPA
+298 GNRATQP
-306 EDDVLF
+306 EYDE
-312 SGASAVRPGDFDP
+312 
-325 YDPLLNGHSIAEPV
+325 YDPLLNGHSVTEPV
-339 SAAAAATAAP
+339 AAAAAATAVTQTWAASADPIMQTPPMPGAEPVVAQPTVEWQPVPGPQTGEPVIAPAPEGYQPHPQYAQPQEAQSAPWQQPVPVASAP
-349 QAWAESPVGHHGAA
+349 QYAATPATAAEYDSLA
-363 PAYQPEAS
+363 PQETQPQWQAPDAEQHWQPE
-371 YPPQQAY
+371 PTHQPEPVY
-378 QPEPAPFQ
+378 QPEPI
-386 QAAYQP
+386 AA
-392 PAGQTAPQAY
+392 
-402 QPEPAPYQQPVY
+402 EPS
-414 DPRAGQP
+414 
-421 APQAYQPEPA
+421 
-431 PYQQPA
+431 
-437 YDPYAGQPAPQAYQP
+437 
-452 EPAPYQQPAYDP
+452 
-464 HAGQPAPQAYQPEP
+464 HM
-478 APYQQPAYDPY
+478 
-489 AGQPAPQAYQPEP
+489 
-502 APYQQPA
+502 
-509 YDPYAG
+509 
-515 QPAPQAYQPEPAP
+515 
-528 YQQPAYDPHAGQ
+528 
-540 PAPQAYQPEPAPY
+540 
-553 QQPAYDPYAGQPA
+553 
-566 PQAYQPE
+566 
-573 PAPYQQPTYDPYA
+573 
-586 GQPAPQTYQQPAYD
+586 
-600 PHAGQ
+600 
-605 PAPQTYQQPA
+605 
-615 YDPHAGQPAP
+615 
-625 QPYQPEPAAYQPQ
+625 
-638 SAPVPPP
+638 PPP
-645 EPEPEVVQEEVKRPP
+645 VIEQQVATEPEPDTEETRPARPP

-673 ERELLASW
+673 EREQLAAW

-688 ESPIATKP
+688 VKENVPVKP
-696 LTPPTTASKPP
+696 TVSVAPSIPP
-707 VETTVVS
+707 VE
-714 AVAAGV
+714 AVAA
-720 HQATAASGGAA
+720 AASLDAGIKSGALAAGAA
-731 ATTSSTAASAA
+731 AAAPAFSL
-742 ATPLFSPASSGP
+742 ATGGAP
-754 RVQVK
+754 RPQVK
-759 EGIGPKLPRPNRV
+759 EGIGPQLPRPNRV

-786 LPSQREAEQ
+786 LPSQRIAEEKAREAERNQ
-795 RARQAERDPHYD
+795 YETGVQ
-807 DELLSDEEADAMEQ
+807 LTDEEIDAMHQ
-821 DELARQFAATQQQR
+821 DELARQFAQSQQHRYGETYQHDTQQA
-835 YGHRWED
+835 ED
-842 DNATDDDEA
+842 DDT
-851 DAAAEAEL
+851 AAEAEL

-865 TQQQRYAT
+865 SQQQRYSG
-873 EQPPGANPFS
+873 EQPAGAQPFS
-883 PADYEF
+883 LDDLDF
-889 SPMKTLVN
+889 SPMKVLV
-897 DGPSE
+897 DEGPHE

-907 TPEVQ
+907 GVMPESTPV
-912 PQQPAQ
+912 QQPVA
-918 RYQQPAAAPQQ
+918 
-929 GYQPAQHQPIHHQPV
+929 
-944 PPQPQS
+944 PQPQPQ
-950 YPTASQPVQPQQPV
+950 YQQPQQPV
-964 APQGHQPAAPAPQES
+964 APQPQYQQPQQPVAPQPQYQQPQQPVAPQPQYQQPQQPVAPQPQYQQPQQPVAPQPQYQQPQQPVAPQPQYQQPQQPTAPQDS

-992 PLQKPTTPLPSL
+992 PLQRPTTPLPSL

-1110 EVLDNAKFRDN
+1110 EVLDNAKFREN

-1257 WKPGDSMDAVHPVLE
+1257 WKPGDSMDVQHPVLE

-1363 DMLYSGPNSTTPV
+1363 DMLYSGPNSTMPV

-1420 DGGEELDPL
+1420 DGGEELDAL

-1436 VTEKRKAS
+1436 VTQKRKAS

-1472 SEQGHNGNR
+1472 SAQGHNGNR

>member
-1 MSQEYTEDKE
+1 AT
-11 VKLTKL
+11 
-17 SSGRRLLE
+17 
-25 AMLILCSLFAIWL
+25 
-38 MAALLSFNPS
+38 
-48 DPSWSQTAW
+48 
-57 HEPIHNLG
+57 G
-65 GAPGA
+65 GAP
-70 WLADTLFFIF
+70 
-80 GVMAYTIPVIIIGG
+80 
-94 CWFAWRH
+94 
-101 QENDEYID
+101 
-109 YFAVS
+109 
-114 LRLIGALALI
+114 
-124 LTSCGLAA
+124 
-132 INADDI
+132 
-138 WYFASGGVIGSLL
+138 
-151 STTLQPLL
+151 
-159 HSSGGTIA
+159 
-167 LLCIWAAGL
+167 
-176 TLFTGWSWVSIAE
+176 
-189 KLGGGILSVLTFA
+189 
-202 SNRTRRDDT
+202 
-211 WVDEGEYEDE
+211 
-221 EEEYDDE
+221 
-228 EAARPQESR
+228 RP
-237 RARILR
+237 
-243 GALARRKRLA
+243 
-253 EKFTNPMG
+253 
-261 RKTDAA
+261 
-267 LFSGKRMDDGEE
+267 
-279 VVQYSASG
+279 
-287 APVAADDVLFS
+287 
-298 GASAARPA
+298 
-306 EDDVLF
+306 
-312 SGASAVRPGDFDP
+312 
-325 YDPLLNGHSIAEPV
+325 
-339 SAAAAATAAP
+339 
-349 QAWAESPVGHHGAA
+349 
-363 PAYQPEAS
+363 
-371 YPPQQAY
+371 
-378 QPEPAPFQ
+378 
-386 QAAYQP
+386 
-392 PAGQTAPQAY
+392 
-402 QPEPAPYQQPVY
+402 
-414 DPRAGQP
+414 
-421 APQAYQPEPA
+421 
-431 PYQQPA
+431 
-437 YDPYAGQPAPQAYQP
+437 
-452 EPAPYQQPAYDP
+452 
-464 HAGQPAPQAYQPEP
+464 
-478 APYQQPAYDPY
+478 
-489 AGQPAPQAYQPEP
+489 
-502 APYQQPA
+502 
-509 YDPYAG
+509 
-515 QPAPQAYQPEPAP
+515 
-528 YQQPAYDPHAGQ
+528 
-540 PAPQAYQPEPAPY
+540 
-553 QQPAYDPYAGQPA
+553 
-566 PQAYQPE
+566 
-573 PAPYQQPTYDPYA
+573 
-586 GQPAPQTYQQPAYD
+586 
-600 PHAGQ
+600 
-605 PAPQTYQQPA
+605 
-615 YDPHAGQPAP
+615 
-625 QPYQPEPAAYQPQ
+625 
-638 SAPVPPP
+638 
-645 EPEPEVVQEEVKRPP
+645 
-660 LYYFEEVEEKRAR
+660 
-673 ERELLASW
+673 
-681 YQPIPEP
+681 
-688 ESPIATKP
+688 
-696 LTPPTTASKPP
+696 
-707 VETTVVS
+707 
-714 AVAAGV
+714 
-720 HQATAASGGAA
+720 
-731 ATTSSTAASAA
+731 
-742 ATPLFSPASSGP
+742 
-754 RVQVK
+754 QVK
-759 EGIGPKLPRPNRV
+759 EGIGPQLPRPNRV

-786 LPSQREAEQ
+786 LPSQRIAEEKAREAERNQ
-795 RARQAERDPHYD
+795 YETGAQ
-807 DELLSDEEADAMEQ
+807 LTDEEIDAMHQ
-821 DELARQFAATQQQR
+821 DELARQFAQSQQHRYGETYQHDTQQA
-835 YGHRWED
+835 ED
-842 DNATDDDEA
+842 DDT
-851 DAAAEAEL
+851 AAEAEL

-865 TQQQRYAT
+865 SQQQRYSG
-873 EQPPGANPFS
+873 EQPAGAQPFS
-883 PADYEF
+883 LDDLDF
-889 SPMKTLVN
+889 SPMKVLV
-897 DGPSE
+897 DEGPHE

-907 TPEVQ
+907 SVMPESTPV
-912 PQQPAQ
+912 QQPVA
-918 RYQQPAAAPQQ
+918 
-929 GYQPAQHQPIHHQPV
+929 
-944 PPQPQS
+944 PQPQ
-950 YPTASQPVQPQQPV
+950 YQQPQQPV
-964 APQGHQPAAPAPQES
+964 APQPQYQQPQQPVAPQPQYQQPQQPVAPQPQYQQPQQPVAPQPQYQQPQQPTAPQPQYQQPQQPTAPQDS

-992 PLQKPTTPLPSL
+992 PLQRPTTPLPSL

-1110 EVLDNAKFRDN
+1110 EVLDNAKFREN

-1257 WKPGDSMDAVHPVLE
+1257 WKPGDSMDVQHPVLE

-1363 DMLYSGPNSTTPV
+1363 DMLYSGPNSTMPV

-1420 DGGEELDPL
+1420 DGGEELDAL

-1436 VTEKRKAS
+1436 VTQKRKAS

-1472 SEQGHNGNR
+1472 SAQGHNGNR

>member
-11 VKLTKL
+11 VTLTKL

-25 AMLILCSLFAIWL
+25 ALLILIVLFAVWL

-65 GAPGA
+65 GMPGA

-80 GVMAYTIPVIIIGG
+80 GVMAYTIPVIIVGG

-101 QENDEYID
+101 QSSDEYID

-114 LRLIGALALI
+114 LRIIGVLALI

-167 LLCIWAAGL
+167 LLCVWAAGL
-176 TLFTGWSWVSIAE
+176 TLFTGWSWVTIAE
-189 KLGGGILSVLTFA
+189 KLGGWILNILTFA

-211 WVDEGEYEDE
+211 WVDEDEYEDDEEYEDE
-221 EEEYDDE
+221 NHGK
-228 EAARPQESR
+228 QHESR

-253 EKFTNPMG
+253 EKFINPMG
-261 RKTDAA
+261 RQTDAA
-267 LFSGKRMDDGEE
+267 LFSGKRMDDDEE
-279 VVQYSASG
+279 ITYTARG
-287 APVAADDVLFS
+287 VAADPDDVLFS
-298 GASAARPA
+298 GNRATQP
-306 EDDVLF
+306 EYDE
-312 SGASAVRPGDFDP
+312 
-325 YDPLLNGHSIAEPV
+325 YDPLLNGAPITEPV
-339 SAAAAATAAP
+339 AVAAAATTATQSWAAP
-349 QAWAESPVGHHGAA
+349 VEPVTQTPPVASVDVPPSQPTVAWQPVPGPQTGEPVIA
-363 PAYQPEAS
+363 PAPEG
-371 YPPQQAY
+371 YPQQSQYA
-378 QPEPAPFQ
+378 QPAVQYNEPL
-386 QAAYQP
+386 
-392 PAGQTAPQAY
+392 
-402 QPEPAPYQQPVY
+402 QQPVQPQQPY
-414 DPRAGQP
+414 YAPAAEQP
-421 APQAYQPEPA
+421 AQQPYYAPA
-431 PYQQPA
+431 PEQPVAGNAWQAEEQQSTF
-437 YDPYAGQPAPQAYQP
+437 APQSTYQT
-452 EPAPYQQPAYDP
+452 E
-464 HAGQPAPQAYQPEP
+464 
-478 APYQQPAYDPY
+478 
-489 AGQPAPQAYQPEP
+489 
-502 APYQQPA
+502 
-509 YDPYAG
+509 
-515 QPAPQAYQPEPAP
+515 
-528 YQQPAYDPHAGQ
+528 
-540 PAPQAYQPEPAPY
+540 
-553 QQPAYDPYAGQPA
+553 
-566 PQAYQPE
+566 
-573 PAPYQQPTYDPYA
+573 
-586 GQPAPQTYQQPAYD
+586 QTYQQPAAQE
-600 PHAGQ
+600 PL
-605 PAPQTYQQPA
+605 YQQP
-615 YDPHAGQPAP
+615 QPVEQ
-625 QPYQPEPAAYQPQ
+625 QP
-638 SAPVPPP
+638 VV
-645 EPEPEVVQEEVKRPP
+645 EPEPVVEETKPARPP

-673 ERELLASW
+673 EREQLAAW

-688 ESPIATKP
+688 VKEPEPIKSSLKAP
-696 LTPPTTASKPP
+696 SVAAVPP
-707 VETTVVS
+707 VEAAAAVS
-714 AVAAGV
+714 PLASDVKK
-720 HQATAASGGAA
+720 ATLATGAA
-731 ATTSSTAASAA
+731 ATVAA
-742 ATPLFSPASSGP
+742 PVFSLANGGGP
-754 RVQVK
+754 RPQVK
-759 EGIGPKLPRPNRV
+759 EGIGPQLPRPKRI

-786 LPSQREAEQ
+786 LPSQRAAEEKAREAQ
-795 RARQAERDPHYD
+795 RNQYDSGDQYND
-807 DELLSDEEADAMEQ
+807 DEIDAMQQ
-821 DELARQFAATQQQR
+821 DELARQFAQTQQQR
-835 YGHRWED
+835 YGEQYQHDVPVNAED
-842 DNATDDDEA
+842 A

-859 ARQFAA
+859 ARQFVQ
-865 TQQQRYAT
+865 TQQQRYSG
-873 EQPPGANPFS
+873 EQPAGANPFS
-883 PADYEF
+883 LDDFEF
-889 SPMKTLVN
+889 SPMKALLD
-897 DGPSE
+897 DGPHE

-907 TPEVQ
+907 IVEPVQ
-912 PQQPAQ
+912 
-918 RYQQPAAAPQQ
+918 
-929 GYQPAQHQPIHHQPV
+929 
-944 PPQPQS
+944 
-950 YPTASQPVQPQQPV
+950 QPQQPV
-964 APQGHQPAAPAPQES
+964 APQQQYQQPQQPVAPQPQYQQPQQQVAPQPQYQQPQQPVAPQQQYQQPQQPVAPQPQYQQPQQPVAPQPQYQQPQQPVAPQPQDT
-979 LIHPLLMRNGDSR
+979 LLHPLLMRNGDSR
-992 PLQKPTTPLPSL
+992 PLHKPTTPLPSL

-1127 VLGKDIAGD
+1127 VLGKDIAGE

-1215 WSVNEMERRY
+1215 WCVNEMERRY

-1243 AEAARMGR
+1243 AEADRMMR

-1257 WKPGDSMDAVHPVLE
+1257 WKPGDSMDAQHPVLKKE
-1272 KLPYIVVLVDEFAD
+1272 PYIVVLVDEFAD

-1346 SRTILDQGGA
+1346 SRTILDQAGA

-1363 DMLYSGPNSTTPV
+1363 DMLYSGPNSTLPV

-1405 GITSDSESEGGGGGF
+1405 GITSDSESEGGAGGF
-1420 DGGEELDPL
+1420 DGAEELDPL
-1429 FDQAVNF
+1429 FDQAVQF

-1481 EVLAPPPFE
+1481 EVLAPPPFD

>member
-11 VKLTKL
+11 VTLTKL

-25 AMLILCSLFAIWL
+25 ALLILIVLFAVWL

-65 GAPGA
+65 GMPGA

-80 GVMAYTIPVIIIGG
+80 GVMAYTIPVIIVGG

-101 QENDEYID
+101 QSSDEYID

-114 LRLIGALALI
+114 LRIIGVLALI

-167 LLCIWAAGL
+167 LLCVWAAGL
-176 TLFTGWSWVSIAE
+176 TLFTGWSWVTIAE
-189 KLGGGILSVLTFA
+189 KLGGWILNILTFA

-211 WVDEGEYEDE
+211 WVDEDEYEDDEEYEDE
-221 EEEYDDE
+221 NHGK
-228 EAARPQESR
+228 QHESR

-253 EKFTNPMG
+253 EKFINPMG
-261 RKTDAA
+261 RQTDAA
-267 LFSGKRMDDGEE
+267 LFSGKRMDDDEE
-279 VVQYSASG
+279 ITYTARG
-287 APVAADDVLFS
+287 VAADPDDVLFS
-298 GASAARPA
+298 GNRATQP
-306 EDDVLF
+306 EYDE
-312 SGASAVRPGDFDP
+312 
-325 YDPLLNGHSIAEPV
+325 YDPLLNGAPITEPV
-339 SAAAAATAAP
+339 AVAAAATTATQSWAAP
-349 QAWAESPVGHHGAA
+349 VEPVTQTPPVASVDVPPAQPTVAWQPVPGPQTGEPVIA
-363 PAYQPEAS
+363 PAPEG
-371 YPPQQAY
+371 YPQQSQYA
-378 QPEPAPFQ
+378 QPAVQYNEPL
-386 QAAYQP
+386 
-392 PAGQTAPQAY
+392 
-402 QPEPAPYQQPVY
+402 QQPVQPQQPY
-414 DPRAGQP
+414 YAPAAEQP
-421 APQAYQPEPA
+421 AQQPYYAPA
-431 PYQQPA
+431 PEQPVAGNAWQAEEQQSTF
-437 YDPYAGQPAPQAYQP
+437 APQSTYQT
-452 EPAPYQQPAYDP
+452 E
-464 HAGQPAPQAYQPEP
+464 
-478 APYQQPAYDPY
+478 
-489 AGQPAPQAYQPEP
+489 
-502 APYQQPA
+502 
-509 YDPYAG
+509 
-515 QPAPQAYQPEPAP
+515 
-528 YQQPAYDPHAGQ
+528 
-540 PAPQAYQPEPAPY
+540 
-553 QQPAYDPYAGQPA
+553 
-566 PQAYQPE
+566 
-573 PAPYQQPTYDPYA
+573 
-586 GQPAPQTYQQPAYD
+586 QTYQQPAAQE
-600 PHAGQ
+600 PL
-605 PAPQTYQQPA
+605 YQQP
-615 YDPHAGQPAP
+615 QPVEQ
-625 QPYQPEPAAYQPQ
+625 QP
-638 SAPVPPP
+638 VV
-645 EPEPEVVQEEVKRPP
+645 EPEPVVEETKPARPP

-673 ERELLASW
+673 EREQLAAW

-688 ESPIATKP
+688 VKEPEPIKSSLKAP
-696 LTPPTTASKPP
+696 SVAAVPP
-707 VETTVVS
+707 VEAAAAVS
-714 AVAAGV
+714 PL
-720 HQATAASGGAA
+720 ASGVKKATLATGAA
-731 ATTSSTAASAA
+731 ATVAA
-742 ATPLFSPASSGP
+742 PVFSLANSGGP
-754 RVQVK
+754 RPQVK
-759 EGIGPKLPRPNRV
+759 EGIGPQLPRPKRI

-786 LPSQREAEQ
+786 LPSQRAAEEKAREAQ
-795 RARQAERDPHYD
+795 RNQYDSGDQYND
-807 DELLSDEEADAMEQ
+807 DEIDAMQQ
-821 DELARQFAATQQQR
+821 DELARQFAQTQQQR
-835 YGHRWED
+835 YGEQYQHDVPVNAED
-842 DNATDDDEA
+842 A

-859 ARQFAA
+859 ARQFAQ
-865 TQQQRYAT
+865 TQQQRYSG
-873 EQPPGANPFS
+873 EQPAGANPFS
-883 PADYEF
+883 LDDFEF
-889 SPMKTLVN
+889 SPMKALLD
-897 DGPSE
+897 DGPHE

-907 TPEVQ
+907 IVEPVQ
-912 PQQPAQ
+912 
-918 RYQQPAAAPQQ
+918 
-929 GYQPAQHQPIHHQPV
+929 
-944 PPQPQS
+944 
-950 YPTASQPVQPQQPV
+950 QPQQPV
-964 APQGHQPAAPAPQES
+964 APQQQYQQPQQPVPPQPQYQQPQQPVALQPQYQQPQQPVAPQQQYQQPQQPVAPQQQYQQPQQPVAPQPQDT
-979 LIHPLLMRNGDSR
+979 LLHPLLMRNGDSR
-992 PLQKPTTPLPSL
+992 PLHKPTTPLPSL

-1127 VLGKDIAGD
+1127 VLGKDIAGE

-1215 WSVNEMERRY
+1215 WCVNEMERRY

-1243 AEAARMGR
+1243 AEADRMMR

-1257 WKPGDSMDAVHPVLE
+1257 WKPGDSMDAQHPVLKKE
-1272 KLPYIVVLVDEFAD
+1272 PYIVVLVDEFAD

-1346 SRTILDQGGA
+1346 SRTILDQAGA

-1363 DMLYSGPNSTTPV
+1363 DMLYSGPNSTLPV

-1405 GITSDSESEGGGGGF
+1405 GITSDSESEGGAGGF
-1420 DGGEELDPL
+1420 DGAEELDPL
-1429 FDQAVNF
+1429 FDQAVQF

-1481 EVLAPPPFE
+1481 EVLAPPPFD